1 MSNRYEK
8 MMQGQSTTVTTQP
21 TNRYQRMME
30 GSDTTISPLT
40 VDTQPSMMEI
50 GDYSSTDI
58 IENDELYNV
67 AKDYMDTRFNVDD
80 VRGYSR
86 EELVNK
92 ALNNMRGFSGGN
104 TVRAINELSFLNSL
118 NPEDEDDLEKL
129 NKVGKFYTMFEGMET
144 LFGDTTA
151 SEKLEILGDYTR
163 EAILDPANIIGL
175 GVGKFLAS
183 GGTKVAT
190 RLAQKKAMQIYK
202 KNLLKGKGKETAK
215 KQADKMWARVMRG
228 AAKDEKNAAIQS
240 RLKKD
245 SAKGMKALATRQGLK
260 EVAGVTLV
268 DTVAGVGSA
277 LAYEDGLVRTTGK
290 EGNYI
295 VAGGLGA
302 LGSIAVGGGL
312 GSASV
317 LLSRPKTGDVMER
330 VLDPFQVTKRTDDL
344 ALPAADVAPVKK
356 ITNVSEVANSYLDHI
371 NKMGGKDSW
380 RNKVNAG
387 RNLAIGDYG
396 DTFFEEML
404 LGNTDTGL
412 KGLAQIMDE
421 QGFTYTPRYTGDKVS
436 NFVADV
442 IREADPQDIKKFFT
456 DFEDLSGVTVY
467 LSREAQDNTTGIN
480 KKLSEFTPEDF
491 SNAFA
496 YWASKRGEGLGFIS
510 RLHRVIKADKD
521 IGDTTFGEFT
531 QAMFDTGL
539 AQRKSKEKSSL
550 LGGKLEGV
558 NLAMGAE
565 GVKAGQNRIVRML
578 VSAPSTS
585 YLNLVGWGAATA
597 INSATDVGMGLLFA
611 GKAGFQKLIG
621 NHDAKESLRI
631 AGAYYRANKQKVRNL
646 LDPNMTYDSFKSIS
660 LKNPEAMREL
670 VRVLPG
676 GIEDIDK
683 VVKQSGFNPDET
695 ILGATSEKIVD
706 FAQFISFVKMQ
717 DVFTKSQEFIYQ
729 LDKNLD
735 ISYGKTFS
743 EFFKDPDAA
752 RLMNEKKYKQA
763 VARATYETQKAI
775 FSLSYKDKTTIGEL
789 AGFLENFRNTP
800 GVGLLAPFGR
810 FFNNT
815 LAFSMDMTS
824 ISAWQKFLSPTSQ
837 ERSLKELSMR
847 GAMGLGFIYT
857 MAEDEQIYREQG
869 LGPFQRI
876 DPETGGIADEK
887 FNFPT
892 SHFKAGARILSYGL
906 EGKRPPEGEVA
917 QINDIIGINQLTRQ
931 LNQTVDG
938 FGNSVKKLVS
948 GDVGIFEAIEK
959 TFGGIGSQVVSGT
972 TRFLDPYNALVGL
985 GIRRDKY
992 KHIDRK
998 QGSKT
1003 INNALRYMDQFIAA
1017 TVGDLQQEKF
1027 TASIGDIQSD
1037 ASKQL
1042 AYREVELTDTAKI
1055 LNRIGRPNYLAD
1067 RKTKIAVA
1075 GNRYNQIFHDQVEI
1089 LAGDLLRREAF
1100 ITGKI
1105 EGSRSTEL
1113 EVRTKLVNNIFEEAR
1128 EITKS
1133 LMEFGAESLNDMQLG
1148 KLLEL
1153 ENKFTI
1159 PKIDRALK
1167 NLEEEFGEGLEFK
1180 DLSNSQLQVLEDYL
1194 ENNKMLDEY
1203 GMSF

>member
-1 MSNRYEK
+1 MSNRYEQ
-8 MMQGQSTTVTTQP
+8 MMQGQSPTVTTQP
-21 TNRYQRMME
+21 TNRYQRMMQD
-30 GSDTTISPLT
+30 SDTTISPPT

-50 GDYSSTDI
+50 GDYSSNDI
-58 IENDELYNV
+58 IENDELFNV

-104 TVRAINELSFLNSL
+104 TVRAVNELAFLNSL
-118 NPEDEDDLEKL
+118 DPDDEDDLEKL

-163 EAILDPANIIGL
+163 EAILDPANLIGL

-183 GGTKVAT
+183 GGTKVAS

-202 KNLLKGKGKETAK
+202 KNLLKGKSKETAK
-215 KQADKMWARVMRG
+215 KQADKMWAKTMRG
-228 AAKDEKNAAIQS
+228 AARDEKNIAVQNK
-240 RLKKD
+240 LKKE
-245 SAKGMKALATRQGLK
+245 SARGMKALATKQGLK

-277 LAYEDGLVRTTGK
+277 LAYEDGLVRTTGR
-290 EGNYI
+290 EGNYL

-302 LGSIAVGGGL
+302 IGSLAVGGGL
-312 GSASV
+312 GATSV
-317 LLSRPKTGDVMER
+317 LLSRKSG
-330 VLDPFQVTKRTDDL
+330 DL
-344 ALPAADVAPVKK
+344 ALPATDVAPVEKVRN
-356 ITNVSEVANSYLDHI
+356 INRVTDSLLQHI

-380 RNKVNAG
+380 REKVNAG
-387 RNLAIGDYG
+387 KNLAVGDYG

-404 LGNTDTGL
+404 LGNED
-412 KGLAQIMDE
+412 KGLIGLAEVMYE
-421 QGFTYTPRYTGDKVS
+421 QGFTYTPRYSGDKVS

-442 IREADPQDIKKFFT
+442 IKEADPQDIKNFLT
-456 DFEDLSGVTVY
+456 DFE
-467 LSREAQDNTTGIN
+467 EMTGITMYTSKEAGID
-480 KKLSEFTPEDF
+480 KKLRDFTPADF
-491 SNAFA
+491 SKAFA
-496 YWASKRGEGLGFIS
+496 YWASKRGEGLGAIS
-510 RLHRVIKADKD
+510 RLNRIITGERDVRN
-521 IGDTTFGEFT
+521 TTFSDFT
-531 QAMFDTGL
+531 QSMFDTGL
-539 AQRKSKEKSSL
+539 AQKKSAEGSSL
-550 LGGKLEGV
+550 FRGKLKDID
-558 NLAMGAE
+558 LAFGAE
-565 GVKAGQNRIVRML
+565 GIKAGQNRIVRML

-611 GKAGFQKLIG
+611 GKGLGQKLLQNENAG
-621 NHDAKESLRI
+621 ESLRI
-631 AGAYYRANKQKVRNL
+631 AGAYLRANKQKIRNM
-646 LDPNMTYDSFKSIS
+646 LDPNMTYDAFKSIS
-660 LKNPEAMREL
+660 IKNPDAMREL

-683 VVKQSGFNPDET
+683 VLKQSGFNPDET
-695 ILGATSEKIVD
+695 IGGAVSEKVVD

-735 ISYGKTFS
+735 ITYGKSFS
-743 EFFKDPDAA
+743 EFFKDPNAA

-775 FSLSYKDKTTIGEL
+775 FSLSYKDDTTIGEL
-789 AGFLENFRNTP
+789 AGFVENFRNTP

-815 LAFSMDMTS
+815 VAFSMDMTG
-824 ISAWQKFLSPTSQ
+824 ISFIQKLASPASQ
-837 ERSLKELSMR
+837 TRSAKELGLR
-847 GAMGLGFIYT
+847 GAIGLGFIGT
-857 MAEDEQIYREQG
+857 MIQDEQIYREQG

-892 SHFKAGARILSYGL
+892 SHFKAGARILSYAA
-906 EGKRPPEGEVA
+906 EGKKPPEGEVK
-917 QINDIIGINQLTRQ
+917 QISDIIGINQLTRQ

-938 FGNSVKKLVS
+938 FGNSVNKVIS
-948 GDVGIFEAIEK
+948 GDISIIEGVAN
-959 TFGGIGSQVVSGT
+959 TFGGIASQVVSGT
-972 TRFLDPYNALVGL
+972 TRFIDPYNALVGL

-992 KHIDRK
+992 KHVDRK

-1027 TASIGDIQSD
+1027 SASIGDIRSD

-1055 LNRIGRPNYLAD
+1055 LNIIGRPNYLAD
-1067 RKTKIAVA
+1067 KRTKIAVA
-1075 GNRYNQIFHDQVEI
+1075 GNRYNEIFHDTVEV

-1100 ITGKI
+1100 KKGKI
-1105 EGSRSTEL
+1105 EGSGSTQL
-1113 EVRTKLVNNIFEEAR
+1113 EVRTKLVNNIFTEAR
-1128 EITKS
+1128 EITKY
-1133 LMEFGAESLNDMQLG
+1133 LMETGAESLSDMQLQ
-1148 KLLEL
+1148 KLLDL
-1153 ENKFTI
+1153 EGKFTI
-1159 PKIDRALK
+1159 PKIDRALE
-1167 NLEEEFGEGLEFK
+1167 NLKMEFGEDLEFQ

>member
-1 MSNRYEK
+1 MSNRYEQ
-8 MMQGQSTTVTTQP
+8 MMQGQSPTVTTQP
-21 TNRYQRMME
+21 TNRYQRMMQD
-30 GSDTTISPLT
+30 SDTTISPPT

-50 GDYSSTDI
+50 GDYSSNDI
-58 IENDELYNV
+58 IENDELFNI

-104 TVRAINELSFLNSL
+104 TVRAVNELAFLNSL
-118 NPEDEDDLEKL
+118 NPDDEDDLEKL

-163 EAILDPANIIGL
+163 EAILDPANLIGL

-183 GGTKVAT
+183 GGTKVAS

-202 KNLLKGKGKETAK
+202 KNLLKGKSKETAK
-215 KQADKMWARVMRG
+215 KQADKMWAKVMRG
-228 AAKDEKNAAIQS
+228 AAKDEKNVAVQNK
-240 RLKKD
+240 LKKE
-245 SAKGMKALATRQGLK
+245 SAKGMKALATKQGLK

-277 LAYEDGLVRTTGK
+277 LAYEDGLVRTTGR
-290 EGNYI
+290 EGNYL

-302 LGSIAVGGGL
+302 IGSLAVGGGL
-312 GSASV
+312 GATSV
-317 LLSRPKTGDVMER
+317 LLSRKSG
-330 VLDPFQVTKRTDDL
+330 DL
-344 ALPAADVAPVKK
+344 ALPATDVAPVEKVRN
-356 ITNVSEVANSYLDHI
+356 INRVTDSLLQHI

-380 RNKVNAG
+380 REKVNAG
-387 RNLAIGDYG
+387 KNLAVGDYG

-404 LGNTDTGL
+404 LGNED
-412 KGLAQIMDE
+412 KGLIGLAEVMYE
-421 QGFTYTPRYTGDKVS
+421 QGFTYTPRYSGDKVS

-442 IREADPQDIKKFFT
+442 IKEADPQDIKNFLT
-456 DFEDLSGVTVY
+456 DFE
-467 LSREAQDNTTGIN
+467 EMTGITMYTSKEAGID
-480 KKLSEFTPEDF
+480 KKLRDFTPADF
-491 SNAFA
+491 SKAFA
-496 YWASKRGEGLGFIS
+496 YWASKRGEGLGAIS
-510 RLHRVIKADKD
+510 RLNRIITGERDVRN
-521 IGDTTFGEFT
+521 TTFSDFT
-531 QAMFDTGL
+531 QSMFDTGL
-539 AQRKSKEKSSL
+539 AQKKSAEGSSL
-550 LGGKLEGV
+550 FRGKLKDV
-558 NLAMGAE
+558 DLAFGAE
-565 GVKAGQNRIVRML
+565 GIKAGQNRIVRML

-611 GKAGFQKLIG
+611 GKGLGQKLLQNENAG
-621 NHDAKESLRI
+621 ESLRI
-631 AGAYYRANKQKVRNL
+631 AGAYLRANKQKIRNM
-646 LDPNMTYDSFKSIS
+646 LDPNMTYDAFKSIS
-660 LKNPEAMREL
+660 IKNPDAMREL

-683 VVKQSGFNPDET
+683 VLKQSGFNPDET
-695 ILGATSEKIVD
+695 IGGAVSEKVVD

-735 ISYGKTFS
+735 ITYGKSFS
-743 EFFKDPDAA
+743 EFFKDPNAA

-775 FSLSYKDKTTIGEL
+775 FSLSYKDDTTIGEL
-789 AGFLENFRNTP
+789 AGFVENFRNTP

-815 LAFSMDMTS
+815 VAFSMDMTG
-824 ISAWQKFLSPTSQ
+824 ISFIQKLASPASQ
-837 ERSLKELSMR
+837 TRSAKELGLR
-847 GAMGLGFIYT
+847 GAIGLGFIGT
-857 MAEDEQIYREQG
+857 MIQDEQIYREQG

-892 SHFKAGARILSYGL
+892 SHFKAGARILSYAA
-906 EGKRPPEGEVA
+906 EGKKPPEGEVK
-917 QINDIIGINQLTRQ
+917 QISDIIGINQLTRQ

-938 FGNSVKKLVS
+938 FGNSVNKVIS
-948 GDVGIFEAIEK
+948 GDISIIEGVAN
-959 TFGGIGSQVVSGT
+959 TFGGIASQVVSGT
-972 TRFLDPYNALVGL
+972 TRFIDPYNALVGL

-992 KHIDRK
+992 KHVDRK

-1027 TASIGDIQSD
+1027 SASIGDIRSD

-1055 LNRIGRPNYLAD
+1055 LNIIGRPNYLAD
-1067 RKTKIAVA
+1067 KRTKIAVA
-1075 GNRYNQIFHDQVEI
+1075 GNRYNEIFHDTVEV

-1100 ITGKI
+1100 KKGKI
-1105 EGSRSTEL
+1105 EGSGSTQL
-1113 EVRTKLVNNIFEEAR
+1113 EVRTKLVNNIFTEAR
-1128 EITKS
+1128 EITKY
-1133 LMEFGAESLNDMQLG
+1133 LMETGAESLSDMQLQ
-1148 KLLEL
+1148 KLLDL
-1153 ENKFTI
+1153 EGKFTI
-1159 PKIDRALK
+1159 PKIDRALE
-1167 NLEEEFGEGLEFK
+1167 NLKMEFGEDLEFQ

>member
-1 MSNRYEK
+1 
-8 MMQGQSTTVTTQP
+8 
-21 TNRYQRMME
+21 
-30 GSDTTISPLT
+30 
-40 VDTQPSMMEI
+40 MMEI
-50 GDYSSTDI
+50 GDYSSNDI
-58 IENDELYNV
+58 IENDELFNV

-104 TVRAINELSFLNSL
+104 TVRAVNELAFLNSL
-118 NPEDEDDLEKL
+118 DPDDEDDLEKL

-163 EAILDPANIIGL
+163 EAILDPANLIGL

-183 GGTKVAT
+183 GGTKVAS

-202 KNLLKGKGKETAK
+202 KNLLKGKSKETAK
-215 KQADKMWARVMRG
+215 KQADKMWAKVMRG
-228 AAKDEKNAAIQS
+228 AARDEKNIAVQNK
-240 RLKKD
+240 LKKE
-245 SAKGMKALATRQGLK
+245 SAKGMKALATKQGLK

-290 EGNYI
+290 EGNYL

-302 LGSIAVGGGL
+302 IGSLAVGGGL
-312 GSASV
+312 GATSV
-317 LLSRPKTGDVMER
+317 LLSRKSG
-330 VLDPFQVTKRTDDL
+330 DL
-344 ALPAADVAPVKK
+344 ALPATDVAPVEKVRN
-356 ITNVSEVANSYLDHI
+356 INRVTDSLLQHI
-371 NKMGGKDSW
+371 NKMGGKESW
-380 RNKVNAG
+380 REKVNAG
-387 RNLAIGDYG
+387 KNLAVGDYG

-404 LGNTDTGL
+404 LGNED
-412 KGLAQIMDE
+412 KGLIGLAEVMYE
-421 QGFTYTPRYTGDKVS
+421 QGFTYTPRYSGDKVS

-442 IREADPQDIKKFFT
+442 IKEADPQDIKNFLT
-456 DFEDLSGVTVY
+456 DFEDM
-467 LSREAQDNTTGIN
+467 TGITMYTSKEAGID
-480 KKLSEFTPEDF
+480 KKLRDFTPADF
-491 SNAFA
+491 SKAFA
-496 YWASKRGEGLGFIS
+496 YWASKRGEGLGAIS
-510 RLHRVIKADKD
+510 RLNRIITGERDVRN
-521 IGDTTFGEFT
+521 TTFSDFT
-531 QAMFDTGL
+531 QSMFDTGL
-539 AQRKSKEKSSL
+539 AQKKSAEGSSL
-550 LGGKLEGV
+550 FRGKLKDV
-558 NLAMGAE
+558 DLAFGAE
-565 GVKAGQNRIVRML
+565 GIKAGQNRIVRML

-611 GKAGFQKLIG
+611 GKGLGQKLLQNENAG
-621 NHDAKESLRI
+621 ESLRI
-631 AGAYYRANKQKVRNL
+631 AGAYLRANKQKIRNM
-646 LDPNMTYDSFKSIS
+646 LDPNMTYDAFKSIS
-660 LKNPEAMREL
+660 IKNPDAMREL

-683 VVKQSGFNPDET
+683 VLKQSGFNPDET
-695 ILGATSEKIVD
+695 IGGAVSEKVVD

-735 ISYGKTFS
+735 ITYGKSFS
-743 EFFKDPDAA
+743 EFFKNPNAA

-775 FSLSYKDKTTIGEL
+775 FSLSYKDDTTIGEL
-789 AGFLENFRNTP
+789 AGFVENFRNTP

-815 LAFSMDMTS
+815 VAFSMDMTG
-824 ISAWQKFLSPTSQ
+824 ISFIQKLASPASQ
-837 ERSLKELSMR
+837 TRSAKELGLR
-847 GAMGLGFIYT
+847 GAIGLGFIGT
-857 MAEDEQIYREQG
+857 MIQDEQIYREQG

-892 SHFKAGARILSYGL
+892 SHFKAGARILSYAA
-906 EGKRPPEGEVA
+906 EGKKAPEGEVK
-917 QINDIIGINQLTRQ
+917 QISDIIGINQLTRQ

-938 FGNSVKKLVS
+938 FGNSVNKVIS
-948 GDVGIFEAIEK
+948 GDISVIEGVAN
-959 TFGGIGSQVVSGT
+959 TFGGIASQVVSGT
-972 TRFLDPYNALVGL
+972 TRFIDPYNALVGL

-992 KHIDRK
+992 KHVDRK

-1027 TASIGDIQSD
+1027 SASIGDIRSD

-1055 LNRIGRPNYLAD
+1055 LNIIGRPNYLAD
-1067 RKTKIAVA
+1067 KRTKIAVA
-1075 GNRYNQIFHDQVEI
+1075 GNRYNEIFHDTIEV

-1100 ITGKI
+1100 KKGKI
-1105 EGSRSTEL
+1105 EGSGSTQL
-1113 EVRTKLVNNIFEEAR
+1113 EVRTKLVNNIFTEAR
-1128 EITKS
+1128 EITKY
-1133 LMEFGAESLNDMQLG
+1133 LMETGSESLSDMQLQ
-1148 KLLEL
+1148 KLLDL
-1153 ENKFTI
+1153 EGKFTI
-1159 PKIDRALK
+1159 PKIDRALE
-1167 NLEEEFGEGLEFK
+1167 NLKMEFGEDLEFQ

>member
-1 MSNRYEK
+1 MSNRYEQ
-8 MMQGQSTTVTTQP
+8 MMQGQSPTVTTQP
-21 TNRYQRMME
+21 TNRYQRMMQ
-30 GSDTTISPLT
+30 GSDTTISPPT

-50 GDYSSTDI
+50 GDYSSNDI
-58 IENDELYNV
+58 IENDELFNI

-104 TVRAINELSFLNSL
+104 TVRAVNELAFLNSL
-118 NPEDEDDLEKL
+118 NPDDEDDLEKL

-163 EAILDPANIIGL
+163 EAILDPANLIGL

-183 GGTKVAT
+183 GGTKVAS

-202 KNLLKGKGKETAK
+202 KNLLKGKSKETAK
-215 KQADKMWARVMRG
+215 KQADKMWAKTMRG
-228 AAKDEKNAAIQS
+228 AARDEKNIAVQNK
-240 RLKKD
+240 LKKE
-245 SAKGMKALATRQGLK
+245 SARGMKALATKQGLK

-268 DTVAGVGSA
+268 DTVAGVGAA

-290 EGNYI
+290 EGNYL

-302 LGSIAVGGGL
+302 IGSLAVGGGL
-312 GSASV
+312 GATSV
-317 LLSRPKTGDVMER
+317 LLSRKSG
-330 VLDPFQVTKRTDDL
+330 DL
-344 ALPAADVAPVKK
+344 ALPATDVAPVEKVRN
-356 ITNVSEVANSYLDHI
+356 INRVTDSLLQHI

-380 RNKVNAG
+380 REKVNAG
-387 RNLAIGDYG
+387 KNLAVGDYG

-404 LGNTDTGL
+404 LGNED
-412 KGLAQIMDE
+412 KGLIGLAEVMYE
-421 QGFTYTPRYTGDKVS
+421 QGFTYTPRYSGDKVS
-436 NFVADV
+436 NFVSDV
-442 IREADPQDIKKFFT
+442 IKEADPQDIKNFLT
-456 DFEDLSGVTVY
+456 DFE
-467 LSREAQDNTTGIN
+467 EMTGITMYTSKEAGID
-480 KKLSEFTPEDF
+480 KKLRDFTPADF
-491 SNAFA
+491 SKAFA
-496 YWASKRGEGLGFIS
+496 YWASKRGEGLGAIS
-510 RLHRVIKADKD
+510 RLNRIITGERDVRN
-521 IGDTTFGEFT
+521 TTFSDFT
-531 QAMFDTGL
+531 QSMFDTGL
-539 AQRKSKEKSSL
+539 AQKKSAEGSSL
-550 LGGKLEGV
+550 FRGKLKDV
-558 NLAMGAE
+558 DLAFGAE
-565 GVKAGQNRIVRML
+565 GIKAGQNRIVRML

-611 GKAGFQKLIG
+611 GKGLGQKLLQNENAG
-621 NHDAKESLRI
+621 ESLRI
-631 AGAYYRANKQKVRNL
+631 AGAYLRANKQKIRNM
-646 LDPNMTYDSFKSIS
+646 LDPNMTYDAFKSIS
-660 LKNPEAMREL
+660 IKNPDAMREL

-683 VVKQSGFNPDET
+683 VLKQSGFNPDET
-695 ILGATSEKIVD
+695 IGGAVSEKVVD

-735 ISYGKTFS
+735 ITYGKSFS
-743 EFFKDPDAA
+743 EFFKDPNAA

-775 FSLSYKDKTTIGEL
+775 FSLSYKDDTTIGEL
-789 AGFLENFRNTP
+789 AGFVENFRNTP

-815 LAFSMDMTS
+815 VAFSMDMTG
-824 ISAWQKFLSPTSQ
+824 ISFIQKLASPASQ
-837 ERSLKELSMR
+837 TRSAKELGLR
-847 GAMGLGFIYT
+847 GAIGLGFIGT
-857 MAEDEQIYREQG
+857 MIQDEQIYREQG

-892 SHFKAGARILSYGL
+892 SHFKAGARILSYAA
-906 EGKRPPEGEVA
+906 EGKKPPEGEVK
-917 QINDIIGINQLTRQ
+917 QISDIIGINQLTRQ

-938 FGNSVKKLVS
+938 FGNSVNKVIS
-948 GDVGIFEAIEK
+948 GDISIIEGVAN
-959 TFGGIGSQVVSGT
+959 TFGGIASQVVSGT
-972 TRFLDPYNALVGL
+972 TRFIDPYNALVGL

-992 KHIDRK
+992 KHVDRK

-1027 TASIGDIQSD
+1027 SASIGDIRSD

-1055 LNRIGRPNYLAD
+1055 LNIIGRPNYLAD
-1067 RKTKIAVA
+1067 KRTKIAVA
-1075 GNRYNQIFHDQVEI
+1075 GNRYNEIFHDTIEV

-1100 ITGKI
+1100 KKGKI
-1105 EGSRSTEL
+1105 EGSGSTQL
-1113 EVRTKLVNNIFEEAR
+1113 EVRTKLVNNIFTEAR
-1128 EITKS
+1128 EITKY
-1133 LMEFGAESLNDMQLG
+1133 LMETGAESLSDMQLQ
-1148 KLLEL
+1148 KLLDL
-1153 ENKFTI
+1153 EGKFTI
-1159 PKIDRALK
+1159 PKIDRALE
-1167 NLEEEFGEGLEFK
+1167 NLKMEFGEDLEFQ

>member
-1 MSNRYEK
+1 MSNRYEQ
-8 MMQGQSTTVTTQP
+8 MMQGQSPTVTTQP
-21 TNRYQRMME
+21 TNRYQRMMQ
-30 GSDTTISPLT
+30 GSDTTISPPT

-50 GDYSSTDI
+50 GDYSSNDI
-58 IENDELYNV
+58 IENDELFNV

-104 TVRAINELSFLNSL
+104 TVRAVNELAFLNSL
-118 NPEDEDDLEKL
+118 NPDDEDDLEKL

-163 EAILDPANIIGL
+163 EAILDPANLIGL

-183 GGTKVAT
+183 GGTKVAS

-202 KNLLKGKGKETAK
+202 KNLLKGKSKETAK
-215 KQADKMWARVMRG
+215 KQADKMWAKVMRG
-228 AAKDEKNAAIQS
+228 AAKDEKNVAVQNK
-240 RLKKD
+240 LKKE
-245 SAKGMKALATRQGLK
+245 SAKGMKALATKQGLK

-277 LAYEDGLVRTTGK
+277 LAYEDGLVRTTGR
-290 EGNYI
+290 EGNYL

-302 LGSIAVGGGL
+302 IGSLAVGGGL
-312 GSASV
+312 GATSV
-317 LLSRPKTGDVMER
+317 LLSRKSG
-330 VLDPFQVTKRTDDL
+330 DL
-344 ALPAADVAPVKK
+344 ALPATDVAPVEKVRN
-356 ITNVSEVANSYLDHI
+356 INRVTDSLLQHI

-380 RNKVNAG
+380 REKVNAG
-387 RNLAIGDYG
+387 KNLAVGDYG

-404 LGNTDTGL
+404 LGNED
-412 KGLAQIMDE
+412 KGLIGLAEVMYE
-421 QGFTYTPRYTGDKVS
+421 QGFTYTPRYSGDKVS

-442 IREADPQDIKKFFT
+442 IKEADPQDIKNFLT
-456 DFEDLSGVTVY
+456 DFE
-467 LSREAQDNTTGIN
+467 EMTGITMYTSKEAGID
-480 KKLSEFTPEDF
+480 KKLRDFTPADF
-491 SNAFA
+491 SKAFA
-496 YWASKRGEGLGFIS
+496 YWASKRGEGLGAIS
-510 RLHRVIKADKD
+510 RLSRIITGERDVRN
-521 IGDTTFGEFT
+521 TTFSDFT
-531 QAMFDTGL
+531 QSMFDTGL
-539 AQRKSKEKSSL
+539 AQKKSAEGSSL
-550 LGGKLEGV
+550 FRGKLKDV
-558 NLAMGAE
+558 DLAFGAE
-565 GVKAGQNRIVRML
+565 GIKAGQNRIVRML

-611 GKAGFQKLIG
+611 GKGLGQKLLQNENAG
-621 NHDAKESLRI
+621 ESLRI
-631 AGAYYRANKQKVRNL
+631 AGAYLRANKQKIRNM
-646 LDPNMTYDSFKSIS
+646 LDPNMTYDAFKSIS
-660 LKNPEAMREL
+660 IKNPDAMREL

-683 VVKQSGFNPDET
+683 VLKQSGFNPDET
-695 ILGATSEKIVD
+695 IGGAVSEKVVD

-735 ISYGKTFS
+735 ITYGKSFS
-743 EFFKDPDAA
+743 EFFKDPNAA

-775 FSLSYKDKTTIGEL
+775 FSLSYKDDTTIGEL
-789 AGFLENFRNTP
+789 AGFVENFRNTP

-815 LAFSMDMTS
+815 VAFSMDMTG
-824 ISAWQKFLSPTSQ
+824 ISFIQKLASPASQ
-837 ERSLKELSMR
+837 TRSAKELGLR
-847 GAMGLGFIYT
+847 GAIGLGFIGT
-857 MAEDEQIYREQG
+857 MIQDEQIYREQG

-892 SHFKAGARILSYGL
+892 SHFKAGARILSYAA
-906 EGKRPPEGEVA
+906 EGKKPPEGEVK
-917 QINDIIGINQLTRQ
+917 QISDIIGINQLTRQ

-938 FGNSVKKLVS
+938 FGNSVNKVIS
-948 GDVGIFEAIEK
+948 GDISIIEGVAN
-959 TFGGIGSQVVSGT
+959 TFGGIASQVVSGT
-972 TRFLDPYNALVGL
+972 TRFIDPYNALVGL

-992 KHIDRK
+992 KHVDRK

-1027 TASIGDIQSD
+1027 SASIGDIRSD

-1055 LNRIGRPNYLAD
+1055 LNIIGRPNYLAD
-1067 RKTKIAVA
+1067 KRTKIAVA
-1075 GNRYNQIFHDQVEI
+1075 GNRYNEIFHDTIEV

-1100 ITGKI
+1100 KKGKI
-1105 EGSRSTEL
+1105 EGSGSTQL
-1113 EVRTKLVNNIFEEAR
+1113 EVRTKLVNNIFTEAR
-1128 EITKS
+1128 EITKY
-1133 LMEFGAESLNDMQLG
+1133 LMETGAESLSDMQLQ
-1148 KLLEL
+1148 KLLDL
-1153 ENKFTI
+1153 EGKFTI
-1159 PKIDRALK
+1159 PKIDRALE
-1167 NLEEEFGEGLEFK
+1167 NLKMEFGEDLEFQ

>member
-1 MSNRYEK
+1 MSNRYEQ
-8 MMQGQSTTVTTQP
+8 MMQGQSPTVTTQP

-30 GSDTTISPLT
+30 GSDTTISPPT

-50 GDYSSTDI
+50 GDYSSNDI
-58 IENDELYNV
+58 IENDELFNV

-104 TVRAINELSFLNSL
+104 TVRAVNELAFLNSL
-118 NPEDEDDLEKL
+118 NPDDEDDLEKL

-163 EAILDPANIIGL
+163 EAILDPANLIGL

-183 GGTKVAT
+183 GGTKVAS

-202 KNLLKGKGKETAK
+202 KNLLKGKSKETAK
-215 KQADKMWARVMRG
+215 KQADKMWAKVMRG
-228 AAKDEKNAAIQS
+228 AAKDEKNVAVQN
-240 RLKKD
+240 RLKKE
-245 SAKGMKALATRQGLK
+245 SAKGMKALTTKQGLK

-290 EGNYI
+290 EGNYL

-302 LGSIAVGGGL
+302 IGSLAVGGGL
-312 GSASV
+312 GATSV
-317 LLSRPKTGDVMER
+317 LLSRKSG
-330 VLDPFQVTKRTDDL
+330 DL
-344 ALPAADVAPVKK
+344 ALPATDVAPVEKVRN
-356 ITNVSEVANSYLDHI
+356 INRVTDSLLQHI

-380 RNKVNAG
+380 REKVNAG
-387 RNLAIGDYG
+387 KNLAVGDYG

-404 LGNTDTGL
+404 LGNED
-412 KGLAQIMDE
+412 KGLIGLAEVMYE
-421 QGFTYTPRYTGDKVS
+421 QGFTYTPRYSGDKVS
-436 NFVADV
+436 NFVSDV
-442 IREADPQDIKKFFT
+442 IKEADPQDIKNFLT
-456 DFEDLSGVTVY
+456 DFE
-467 LSREAQDNTTGIN
+467 EMTGITMYTSKEAGID
-480 KKLSEFTPEDF
+480 KKLRDFTPADF
-491 SNAFA
+491 SKAFA
-496 YWASKRGEGLGFIS
+496 YWASKRGEGLGAIS
-510 RLHRVIKADKD
+510 RLNRIITGERDVRN
-521 IGDTTFGEFT
+521 TTFSDFT
-531 QAMFDTGL
+531 QSMFDTGL
-539 AQRKSKEKSSL
+539 AQKKSAEGSSL
-550 LGGKLEGV
+550 FRGKLKDVDLGF
-558 NLAMGAE
+558 GAE
-565 GVKAGQNRIVRML
+565 GIKAGQNRIIRML

-611 GKAGFQKLIG
+611 GKGLGQKLLQNENAG
-621 NHDAKESLRI
+621 ESLRI
-631 AGAYYRANKQKVRNL
+631 AGAYLRANKQKIRNM
-646 LDPNMTYDSFKSIS
+646 LDPNMTYDAFKSIS
-660 LKNPEAMREL
+660 IKNPDAMREL

-683 VVKQSGFNPDET
+683 VLKQSGFNPDET
-695 ILGATSEKIVD
+695 IGGAVSEKVVD

-735 ISYGKTFS
+735 ITYGKSFS
-743 EFFKDPDAA
+743 EFFKDPNAA

-775 FSLSYKDKTTIGEL
+775 FSLSYKDDTTIGEL
-789 AGFLENFRNTP
+789 AGFVEDFRNTP

-815 LAFSMDMTS
+815 VAFSMDMTG
-824 ISAWQKFLSPTSQ
+824 ISFFQKLASPASQ
-837 ERSLKELSMR
+837 TRSAKELGLR
-847 GAMGLGFIYT
+847 GAIGLGFIGT
-857 MAEDEQIYREQG
+857 MIQDEQIYREQG

-892 SHFKAGARILSYGL
+892 SHFKAGARILSYAA
-906 EGKRPPEGEVA
+906 EGKKAPEGEVK
-917 QINDIIGINQLTRQ
+917 QISDIIGINQLTRQ

-938 FGNSVKKLVS
+938 FGNSVNKVIS
-948 GDVGIFEAIEK
+948 GDISVIEGVAN
-959 TFGGIGSQVVSGT
+959 TFGGIVSQVVSGT
-972 TRFLDPYNALVGL
+972 TRFIDPYNALVGL

-992 KHIDRK
+992 KHVDRK

-1027 TASIGDIQSD
+1027 SASIGDIRSD

-1042 AYREVELTDTAKI
+1042 AYREVELTDTSKI
-1055 LNRIGRPNYLAD
+1055 LNMIGRPNYLAD
-1067 RKTKIAVA
+1067 KRTKIAVA
-1075 GNRYNQIFHDQVEI
+1075 GNRYNEIFHDTVEV

-1100 ITGKI
+1100 KKGKI
-1105 EGSRSTEL
+1105 EGSGSTQL
-1113 EVRTKLVNNIFEEAR
+1113 EVRTNLVNNIFTEAR
-1128 EITKS
+1128 EITKY
-1133 LMEFGAESLNDMQLG
+1133 LMETGAESLSDMQLQ
-1148 KLLEL
+1148 KLLDL
-1153 ENKFTI
+1153 EGKFTI
-1159 PKIDRALK
+1159 PKIDRALE
-1167 NLEEEFGEGLEFK
+1167 NLKMEFGEDLEFQ

>member
-1 MSNRYEK
+1 MSNRYEQ
-8 MMQGQSTTVTTQP
+8 MMQGQSPTVTTQP
-21 TNRYQRMME
+21 TNRYQRMMQD
-30 GSDTTISPLT
+30 SDTTISPPT

-50 GDYSSTDI
+50 GDYSSNDI
-58 IENDELYNV
+58 IENDELFNI

-104 TVRAINELSFLNSL
+104 TVRAVNELAFLNSL
-118 NPEDEDDLEKL
+118 NPDDEDDLEKL

-163 EAILDPANIIGL
+163 EAILDPANLIGL

-183 GGTKVAT
+183 GGTKVAS

-202 KNLLKGKGKETAK
+202 KNLLKGKSKETAK
-215 KQADKMWARVMRG
+215 KQADKMWAKVMRG
-228 AAKDEKNAAIQS
+228 AAKDEKNLAVQNK
-240 RLKKD
+240 LKKE
-245 SAKGMKALATRQGLK
+245 SAKGMKALATKQGLK

-277 LAYEDGLVRTTGK
+277 LAYEDGLVRTTGR
-290 EGNYI
+290 EGNYL

-302 LGSIAVGGGL
+302 IGSLAVGGGL
-312 GSASV
+312 GATSV
-317 LLSRPKTGDVMER
+317 LLSRKSG
-330 VLDPFQVTKRTDDL
+330 DL
-344 ALPAADVAPVKK
+344 ALPATDVAPVEKVRN
-356 ITNVSEVANSYLDHI
+356 INRVTDSLLQHI

-380 RNKVNAG
+380 REKVNAG
-387 RNLAIGDYG
+387 KNLAVGDYG

-404 LGNTDTGL
+404 LGNED
-412 KGLAQIMDE
+412 KGLIGLAEVMYE
-421 QGFTYTPRYTGDKVS
+421 QGFTYTPRYSGDKVS

-442 IREADPQDIKKFFT
+442 IKEADPQDIKNFLT
-456 DFEDLSGVTVY
+456 DFE
-467 LSREAQDNTTGIN
+467 EMTGITMYTSKEAGID
-480 KKLSEFTPEDF
+480 KKLRDFTPADF
-491 SNAFA
+491 SKAFA
-496 YWASKRGEGLGFIS
+496 YWASKRGEGLGAIS
-510 RLHRVIKADKD
+510 RLNRIITGERDVRN
-521 IGDTTFGEFT
+521 TTFSDFT
-531 QAMFDTGL
+531 QSMFDTGL
-539 AQRKSKEKSSL
+539 AQKKSAEGSSL
-550 LGGKLEGV
+550 FRGKLKDV
-558 NLAMGAE
+558 DLAFGAE
-565 GVKAGQNRIVRML
+565 GIKAGQNRIVRML

-611 GKAGFQKLIG
+611 GKGLGQKLLQNENAG
-621 NHDAKESLRI
+621 ESLRI
-631 AGAYYRANKQKVRNL
+631 AGAYLRANKQKIRNM
-646 LDPNMTYDSFKSIS
+646 LDPNMTYDAFKSIS
-660 LKNPEAMREL
+660 IKNPDAMREL

-683 VVKQSGFNPDET
+683 VLKQSGFNPDET
-695 ILGATSEKIVD
+695 IGGAVSEKVVD

-735 ISYGKTFS
+735 ITYGKSFS
-743 EFFKDPDAA
+743 EFFKDPNAA

-775 FSLSYKDKTTIGEL
+775 FSLSYKDDTTIGEL
-789 AGFLENFRNTP
+789 AGFVENFRNTP

-815 LAFSMDMTS
+815 VAFSMDMTG
-824 ISAWQKFLSPTSQ
+824 ISFIQKLASPASQ
-837 ERSLKELSMR
+837 TRSAKELGLR
-847 GAMGLGFIYT
+847 GAIGLGFIGT
-857 MAEDEQIYREQG
+857 MIQDEQIYREQG

-892 SHFKAGARILSYGL
+892 SHFKAGARILSYAA
-906 EGKRPPEGEVA
+906 EGKKPPEGEVK
-917 QINDIIGINQLTRQ
+917 QISDIIGINQLTRQ

-938 FGNSVKKLVS
+938 FGNSVNKVIS
-948 GDVGIFEAIEK
+948 GDISIIEGVAN
-959 TFGGIGSQVVSGT
+959 TFGGIASQVVSGT
-972 TRFLDPYNALVGL
+972 TRFIDPYNALVGL

-992 KHIDRK
+992 KHVDRK

-1027 TASIGDIQSD
+1027 SASIGDIRSD

-1055 LNRIGRPNYLAD
+1055 LNIIGRPNYLAD
-1067 RKTKIAVA
+1067 KRTKIAVA
-1075 GNRYNQIFHDQVEI
+1075 GNRYNEIFHDTVEV

-1100 ITGKI
+1100 KKGKI
-1105 EGSRSTEL
+1105 EGSGSTQL
-1113 EVRTKLVNNIFEEAR
+1113 EVRTKLVNNIFTEAR
-1128 EITKS
+1128 EITKY
-1133 LMEFGAESLNDMQLG
+1133 LMETGAESLSDMQLQ
-1148 KLLEL
+1148 KLLDL
-1153 ENKFTI
+1153 EGKFTI
-1159 PKIDRALK
+1159 PKIDRALE
-1167 NLEEEFGEGLEFK
+1167 NLKTEFGEDLEFQ

-1194 ENNKMLDEY
+1194 ENNKMIDEY

>member
-1 MSNRYEK
+1 
-8 MMQGQSTTVTTQP
+8 MMQ
-21 TNRYQRMME
+21 
-30 GSDTTISPLT
+30 GSDTTISPPT

-50 GDYSSTDI
+50 GDYSSNDI
-58 IENDELYNV
+58 IENDELFNV

-104 TVRAINELSFLNSL
+104 TVRAVNELAFLNSL
-118 NPEDEDDLEKL
+118 NPDDEDDLEKL

-163 EAILDPANIIGL
+163 EAILDPANLIGL

-183 GGTKVAT
+183 GGTKVAS

-202 KNLLKGKGKETAK
+202 KNLLKGKSKETAK
-215 KQADKMWARVMRG
+215 KQADKMWAKVMRG
-228 AAKDEKNAAIQS
+228 AARDEKNIAVQNK
-240 RLKKD
+240 LKKE
-245 SAKGMKALATRQGLK
+245 SAKGMKALATKQGLK

-290 EGNYI
+290 EGNYL

-302 LGSIAVGGGL
+302 IGSLAVGGGL
-312 GSASV
+312 GATSV
-317 LLSRPKTGDVMER
+317 LLSRKSG
-330 VLDPFQVTKRTDDL
+330 DL
-344 ALPAADVAPVKK
+344 ALPATDVAPVEKVRN
-356 ITNVSEVANSYLDHI
+356 INRVTDSLLQHI
-371 NKMGGKDSW
+371 NKMGGKESW
-380 RNKVNAG
+380 REKVNAG
-387 RNLAIGDYG
+387 KNLAVGDYG

-404 LGNTDTGL
+404 LGNED
-412 KGLAQIMDE
+412 KGLIGLAEVMYE
-421 QGFTYTPRYTGDKVS
+421 QGFTYTPRYSGDKVS

-442 IREADPQDIKKFFT
+442 IKEADPQDIKNFLT
-456 DFEDLSGVTVY
+456 DFEDM
-467 LSREAQDNTTGIN
+467 TGITMYTSKEAGID
-480 KKLSEFTPEDF
+480 KKLRDFTPADF
-491 SNAFA
+491 SKAFA
-496 YWASKRGEGLGFIS
+496 YWASKRGEGLGAIS
-510 RLHRVIKADKD
+510 RLNRIITGERDVRN
-521 IGDTTFGEFT
+521 TTFSDFT
-531 QAMFDTGL
+531 QSMFDTGL
-539 AQRKSKEKSSL
+539 AQKKSAEGSSL
-550 LGGKLEGV
+550 FRGKLKDV
-558 NLAMGAE
+558 DLAFGAE
-565 GVKAGQNRIVRML
+565 GIKAGQNRIVRML

-611 GKAGFQKLIG
+611 GKGLGQKLLQNENAG
-621 NHDAKESLRI
+621 ESLRI
-631 AGAYYRANKQKVRNL
+631 AGAYLRANKQKIRNM
-646 LDPNMTYDSFKSIS
+646 LDPNMTYDAFKSIS
-660 LKNPEAMREL
+660 IKNPDAMREL

-683 VVKQSGFNPDET
+683 VLKQSGFNPDET
-695 ILGATSEKIVD
+695 IGGAVSEKVVD

-735 ISYGKTFS
+735 ITYGKSFS
-743 EFFKDPDAA
+743 EFFKNPNAA

-775 FSLSYKDKTTIGEL
+775 FSLSYKDDTTIGEL
-789 AGFLENFRNTP
+789 AGFVENFRNTP

-815 LAFSMDMTS
+815 VAFSMDMTG
-824 ISAWQKFLSPTSQ
+824 ISFIQKLASPASQ
-837 ERSLKELSMR
+837 TRSAKELGLR
-847 GAMGLGFIYT
+847 GAIGLGFIGT
-857 MAEDEQIYREQG
+857 MIQDEQIYREQG

-892 SHFKAGARILSYGL
+892 SHFKAGARILSYAA
-906 EGKRPPEGEVA
+906 EGKKAPEGEVK
-917 QINDIIGINQLTRQ
+917 QISDIIGINQLTRQ

-938 FGNSVKKLVS
+938 FGNSVNKVIS
-948 GDVGIFEAIEK
+948 GDISVIEGVAN
-959 TFGGIGSQVVSGT
+959 TFGGIASQVVSGT
-972 TRFLDPYNALVGL
+972 TRFIDPYNALVGL

-992 KHIDRK
+992 KHVDRK

-1027 TASIGDIQSD
+1027 SASIGDIRSD

-1055 LNRIGRPNYLAD
+1055 LNIIGRPNYLAD
-1067 RKTKIAVA
+1067 KRTKIAVA
-1075 GNRYNQIFHDQVEI
+1075 GNRYNEIFHDTIEV

-1100 ITGKI
+1100 KKGKI
-1105 EGSRSTEL
+1105 EGSGSTQL
-1113 EVRTKLVNNIFEEAR
+1113 EVRTKLVNNIFTEAR
-1128 EITKS
+1128 EITKY
-1133 LMEFGAESLNDMQLG
+1133 LMETGSESLSDMQLQ
-1148 KLLEL
+1148 KLLDL
-1153 ENKFTI
+1153 EGKFTI
-1159 PKIDRALK
+1159 PKIDRALE
-1167 NLEEEFGEGLEFK
+1167 NLKMEFGEDLEFQ

>member
-1 MSNRYEK
+1 MSNRYEQ
-8 MMQGQSTTVTTQP
+8 MMQGQSPTVTTQP
-21 TNRYQRMME
+21 TNRYQRMMQ
-30 GSDTTISPLT
+30 GSDTTISPPT

-50 GDYSSTDI
+50 GDYSSNDI
-58 IENDELYNV
+58 IENDELFNI

-104 TVRAINELSFLNSL
+104 TVRAVNELAFLNSL
-118 NPEDEDDLEKL
+118 NPDDEDDLEKL

-163 EAILDPANIIGL
+163 EAILDPANLIGL

-183 GGTKVAT
+183 GGTKVAS

-202 KNLLKGKGKETAK
+202 KNLLKGKSKETAK
-215 KQADKMWARVMRG
+215 KQADKMWAKTMRG
-228 AAKDEKNAAIQS
+228 AARDEKNIAVQNK
-240 RLKKD
+240 LKKE
-245 SAKGMKALATRQGLK
+245 SAKGMKALATKQGLK

-277 LAYEDGLVRTTGK
+277 LAYEDGLVRTTGR
-290 EGNYI
+290 EGNYL

-302 LGSIAVGGGL
+302 IGSLAVGGGL
-312 GSASV
+312 GATSV
-317 LLSRPKTGDVMER
+317 LLSRKSG
-330 VLDPFQVTKRTDDL
+330 DL
-344 ALPAADVAPVKK
+344 ALPATDVAPVEKVRN
-356 ITNVSEVANSYLDHI
+356 INRVTDSLLQHI

-380 RNKVNAG
+380 REKVNAG
-387 RNLAIGDYG
+387 KNLAVGDYG

-404 LGNTDTGL
+404 LGNED
-412 KGLAQIMDE
+412 KGLIGLAEVMYE
-421 QGFTYTPRYTGDKVS
+421 QGFTYTPRYSGDKVS
-436 NFVADV
+436 NFVSDV
-442 IREADPQDIKKFFT
+442 IKEADPQDIKNFLT
-456 DFEDLSGVTVY
+456 DFE
-467 LSREAQDNTTGIN
+467 EMTGITMYTSKEAGID
-480 KKLSEFTPEDF
+480 KKLRDFTPADF
-491 SNAFA
+491 SKAFA
-496 YWASKRGEGLGFIS
+496 YWASKRGEGLGAIS
-510 RLHRVIKADKD
+510 RLNRIITGERDVRN
-521 IGDTTFGEFT
+521 TTFSDFT
-531 QAMFDTGL
+531 QSMFDTGL
-539 AQRKSKEKSSL
+539 AQKKSAEGSSL
-550 LGGKLEGV
+550 FRGKLKDV
-558 NLAMGAE
+558 DLAFGAE
-565 GVKAGQNRIVRML
+565 GIKAGQNRIVRML

-611 GKAGFQKLIG
+611 GKGLGQKLLQNENAG
-621 NHDAKESLRI
+621 ESLRI
-631 AGAYYRANKQKVRNL
+631 AGAYLRANKQKIRNM
-646 LDPNMTYDSFKSIS
+646 LDPNMTYDAFKSIS
-660 LKNPEAMREL
+660 IKNPDAMREL

-683 VVKQSGFNPDET
+683 VLKQSGFNPDET
-695 ILGATSEKIVD
+695 IGGAVSEKVVD

-735 ISYGKTFS
+735 ITYGKSFS
-743 EFFKDPDAA
+743 EFFKDPNAA

-775 FSLSYKDKTTIGEL
+775 FSLSYKDDTTIGEL
-789 AGFLENFRNTP
+789 AGFVENFRNTP

-815 LAFSMDMTS
+815 VAFSMDMTG
-824 ISAWQKFLSPTSQ
+824 ISFIQKLASPASQ
-837 ERSLKELSMR
+837 TRSAKELGLR
-847 GAMGLGFIYT
+847 GAIGLGFIGT
-857 MAEDEQIYREQG
+857 MIQDEQIYREQG

-892 SHFKAGARILSYGL
+892 SHFKAGARILSYAA
-906 EGKRPPEGEVA
+906 EGKKAPEGEVK
-917 QINDIIGINQLTRQ
+917 QISDIIGINQLTRQ

-938 FGNSVKKLVS
+938 FGNSVNKVIS
-948 GDVGIFEAIEK
+948 GDISVIEGVAN
-959 TFGGIGSQVVSGT
+959 TFGGIASQVVSGT
-972 TRFLDPYNALVGL
+972 TRFIDPYNALVGL

-992 KHIDRK
+992 KHVDRK

-1027 TASIGDIQSD
+1027 SASIGDIRSD

-1055 LNRIGRPNYLAD
+1055 LNIIGRPNYLAD
-1067 RKTKIAVA
+1067 KRTKIAVA
-1075 GNRYNQIFHDQVEI
+1075 GNRYNEIFHDTVEV

-1100 ITGKI
+1100 KKGKI
-1105 EGSRSTEL
+1105 EGSGSTQL
-1113 EVRTKLVNNIFEEAR
+1113 EVRTKLVNNIFTEAR
-1128 EITKS
+1128 EITKY
-1133 LMEFGAESLNDMQLG
+1133 LMETGAESLSDMQLQ
-1148 KLLEL
+1148 KLLDL
-1153 ENKFTI
+1153 EGKFTI
-1159 PKIDRALK
+1159 PKIDRALE
-1167 NLEEEFGEGLEFK
+1167 NLKTEFGEDLDFQ

>member
-1 MSNRYEK
+1 MSNRYEQ
-8 MMQGQSTTVTTQP
+8 MMQGQSPTVTTQP
-21 TNRYQRMME
+21 TNRYQRMMQ
-30 GSDTTISPLT
+30 GSDTTISPPT
-40 VDTQPSMMEI
+40 VDTQPLMMEI
-50 GDYSSTDI
+50 GDYSSNDI
-58 IENDELYNV
+58 IENDELFNV

-104 TVRAINELSFLNSL
+104 TVRAVNELAFLNSL
-118 NPEDEDDLEKL
+118 NPDDEDDLEKL

-163 EAILDPANIIGL
+163 EAILDPANLIGL

-202 KNLLKGKGKETAK
+202 KNLLKGKSKETAK
-215 KQADKMWARVMRG
+215 KQADKMWAKVMRG
-228 AAKDEKNAAIQS
+228 AAKDEKNVAVQNK
-240 RLKKD
+240 LKKE
-245 SAKGMKALATRQGLK
+245 SAKGMKALATKQGLK

-290 EGNYI
+290 EGNYL

-302 LGSIAVGGGL
+302 IGSLAVGGGL
-312 GSASV
+312 GATSV
-317 LLSRPKTGDVMER
+317 LLSRKSG
-330 VLDPFQVTKRTDDL
+330 DL
-344 ALPAADVAPVKK
+344 ALPATDVAPVEKVRN
-356 ITNVSEVANSYLDHI
+356 INRVTDSLLQHI

-380 RNKVNAG
+380 REKVNAG
-387 RNLAIGDYG
+387 KNLAVGDYG

-404 LGNTDTGL
+404 LGNED
-412 KGLAQIMDE
+412 KGLIGLAEVMYE
-421 QGFTYTPRYTGDKVS
+421 QGFTYTPRYSGDKVS

-442 IREADPQDIKKFFT
+442 IKEADPQDIKNFLT
-456 DFEDLSGVTVY
+456 DFE
-467 LSREAQDNTTGIN
+467 EMTGITMYTSKEAGID
-480 KKLSEFTPEDF
+480 KKLRDFTPADF
-491 SNAFA
+491 SKAFA
-496 YWASKRGEGLGFIS
+496 YWASKRGEGLGAIS
-510 RLHRVIKADKD
+510 RLNRIITGERDVRN
-521 IGDTTFGEFT
+521 TTFSAFT
-531 QAMFDTGL
+531 QSMFDTGL
-539 AQRKSKEKSSL
+539 AQKKSAEGSSL
-550 LGGKLEGV
+550 FRGKLKDV
-558 NLAMGAE
+558 DLAFGAE
-565 GVKAGQNRIVRML
+565 GIKAGQNRIVRML

-611 GKAGFQKLIG
+611 GKGLGQKLLQNENAG
-621 NHDAKESLRI
+621 ESLRI
-631 AGAYYRANKQKVRNL
+631 AGAYLRANKQKIRNM
-646 LDPNMTYDSFKSIS
+646 LDPNMTYDAFKSIS
-660 LKNPEAMREL
+660 IKNPDAMREL

-683 VVKQSGFNPDET
+683 VLKQSGFNPDET
-695 ILGATSEKIVD
+695 IGGAVSEKVVD

-735 ISYGKTFS
+735 ITYGKSFS
-743 EFFKDPDAA
+743 EFFKDPNAA

-775 FSLSYKDKTTIGEL
+775 FSLSYKDDTTIGEL
-789 AGFLENFRNTP
+789 AGFVENFRNTP

-815 LAFSMDMTS
+815 VAFSMDMTG
-824 ISAWQKFLSPTSQ
+824 ISFIQKLASPASQ
-837 ERSLKELSMR
+837 TRSAKELGLR
-847 GAMGLGFIYT
+847 GAIGLGFIGT
-857 MAEDEQIYREQG
+857 MIQDEQIYREQG

-892 SHFKAGARILSYGL
+892 SHFKAGARILSYAA
-906 EGKRPPEGEVA
+906 EGKKPPEGEVK
-917 QINDIIGINQLTRQ
+917 QISDIIGINQLTRQ

-938 FGNSVKKLVS
+938 FGNSVNKVIS
-948 GDVGIFEAIEK
+948 GDISIIEGVAN
-959 TFGGIGSQVVSGT
+959 TFGGIASQVVSGT
-972 TRFLDPYNALVGL
+972 TRFIDPYNALVGL

-992 KHIDRK
+992 KHVDRK

-1027 TASIGDIQSD
+1027 SASIGDIRSD

-1055 LNRIGRPNYLAD
+1055 LNIIGRPNYLAD
-1067 RKTKIAVA
+1067 KRTKIAVA
-1075 GNRYNQIFHDQVEI
+1075 GNRYNEIFHDTVEV

-1100 ITGKI
+1100 KKGKI
-1105 EGSRSTEL
+1105 EGSGSTQL
-1113 EVRTKLVNNIFEEAR
+1113 EVRTKLVNNIFTEAR
-1128 EITKS
+1128 EITKY
-1133 LMEFGAESLNDMQLG
+1133 LMETGAESLSDMQLQ
-1148 KLLEL
+1148 KLLDL
-1153 ENKFTI
+1153 EGKFTI
-1159 PKIDRALK
+1159 PKIDRALE
-1167 NLEEEFGEGLEFK
+1167 NLKMEFGEDLEFQ

>member
-1 MSNRYEK
+1 
-8 MMQGQSTTVTTQP
+8 
-21 TNRYQRMME
+21 
-30 GSDTTISPLT
+30 
-40 VDTQPSMMEI
+40 
-50 GDYSSTDI
+50 
-58 IENDELYNV
+58 
-67 AKDYMDTRFNVDD
+67 
-80 VRGYSR
+80 
-86 EELVNK
+86 
-92 ALNNMRGFSGGN
+92 MRGFSGGN
-104 TVRAINELSFLNSL
+104 TVRAVNELAFLNSL
-118 NPEDEDDLEKL
+118 NPDDEDDLEKL

-163 EAILDPANIIGL
+163 EAILDPATLIGL

-183 GGTKVAT
+183 GGTKVAS

-202 KNLLKGKGKETAK
+202 KNLLKGKSKETAK
-215 KQADKMWARVMRG
+215 KQADKMWAKTMRG
-228 AAKDEKNAAIQS
+228 AARDEKNIAVQNK
-240 RLKKD
+240 LKKE
-245 SAKGMKALATRQGLK
+245 SARGMKALATKQGLK

-277 LAYEDGLVRTTGK
+277 LAYEDGLVRTTGR
-290 EGNYI
+290 EGNYL

-302 LGSIAVGGGL
+302 IGSLAVGGGL
-312 GSASV
+312 GATSV
-317 LLSRPKTGDVMER
+317 LLSRKSG
-330 VLDPFQVTKRTDDL
+330 DL
-344 ALPAADVAPVKK
+344 ALPATDVAPVEKVRN
-356 ITNVSEVANSYLDHI
+356 INRVTDSLLQHI

-380 RNKVNAG
+380 REKVNAG
-387 RNLAIGDYG
+387 KNLAVGDYG

-404 LGNTDTGL
+404 LGNED
-412 KGLAQIMDE
+412 KGLIGLAEVMYE
-421 QGFTYTPRYTGDKVS
+421 QGFTYTPRYSGDKVS
-436 NFVADV
+436 NFVSDV
-442 IREADPQDIKKFFT
+442 IKEADPQDIKNFLT
-456 DFEDLSGVTVY
+456 DFE
-467 LSREAQDNTTGIN
+467 EMTGITMYTSKEAGID
-480 KKLSEFTPEDF
+480 KKLRDFTPADF
-491 SNAFA
+491 SKAFA
-496 YWASKRGEGLGFIS
+496 YWASKRGEGLGAIS
-510 RLHRVIKADKD
+510 RLNRIITGERDVRN
-521 IGDTTFGEFT
+521 TTFSDFT
-531 QAMFDTGL
+531 QSMFDTGL
-539 AQRKSKEKSSL
+539 AQKKSAEGSSL
-550 LGGKLEGV
+550 FRGKLKDV
-558 NLAMGAE
+558 DLAFGAE
-565 GVKAGQNRIVRML
+565 GIKAGQNRIVRML

-611 GKAGFQKLIG
+611 GKGLGQKLLQNENAG
-621 NHDAKESLRI
+621 ESLRI
-631 AGAYYRANKQKVRNL
+631 AGAYLRANKQKIRNM
-646 LDPNMTYDSFKSIS
+646 LDPNMTYDAFKSIS
-660 LKNPEAMREL
+660 IKNPDAMREL

-683 VVKQSGFNPDET
+683 VLKQSGFNPDET
-695 ILGATSEKIVD
+695 IGGAVSEKVVD

-735 ISYGKTFS
+735 ITYGKSFS
-743 EFFKDPDAA
+743 EFFKDPNAA

-775 FSLSYKDKTTIGEL
+775 FSLSYKDDTTIGEL
-789 AGFLENFRNTP
+789 AGFVENFRNTP

-815 LAFSMDMTS
+815 VAFSMDMTG
-824 ISAWQKFLSPTSQ
+824 ISFIQKLASPASQ
-837 ERSLKELSMR
+837 TRSAKELGLR
-847 GAMGLGFIYT
+847 GAIGLGFIGT
-857 MAEDEQIYREQG
+857 MIQDEQIYREQG

-892 SHFKAGARILSYGL
+892 SHFKAGARILSYAA
-906 EGKRPPEGEVA
+906 EGKKPPEGEVK
-917 QINDIIGINQLTRQ
+917 QISDIIGINQLTRQ

-938 FGNSVKKLVS
+938 FGNSVNKVIS
-948 GDVGIFEAIEK
+948 GDISIIEGVAN
-959 TFGGIGSQVVSGT
+959 TFGGIASQVVSGT
-972 TRFLDPYNALVGL
+972 TRFIDPYNALVGL

-992 KHIDRK
+992 KHVDRK

-1027 TASIGDIQSD
+1027 SASIGDIRSD

-1055 LNRIGRPNYLAD
+1055 LNIIGRPNYLAD
-1067 RKTKIAVA
+1067 KRTKIAVA
-1075 GNRYNQIFHDQVEI
+1075 GNRYNEIFHDTVEV

-1100 ITGKI
+1100 KKGKI
-1105 EGSRSTEL
+1105 EGSGSTQL
-1113 EVRTKLVNNIFEEAR
+1113 EVRTKLVNNIFTEAR
-1128 EITKS
+1128 EITKY
-1133 LMEFGAESLNDMQLG
+1133 LMETGAESLSDMQLQ
-1148 KLLEL
+1148 KLLDL
-1153 ENKFTI
+1153 EGKFTI
-1159 PKIDRALK
+1159 PKIDRALE
-1167 NLEEEFGEGLEFK
+1167 NLKMEFGEDLEFQ

>member
-1 MSNRYEK
+1 MSNRYEQ
-8 MMQGQSTTVTTQP
+8 MMQGQSPTVTTQP
-21 TNRYQRMME
+21 TNRYQRMMQ
-30 GSDTTISPLT
+30 GSDTTISPPT

-50 GDYSSTDI
+50 GDYSSNDI
-58 IENDELYNV
+58 IENDELFNV

-104 TVRAINELSFLNSL
+104 TVRAVNELAFLNSL
-118 NPEDEDDLEKL
+118 NPDDEDDLEKL

-163 EAILDPANIIGL
+163 EAILDPANLIGL

-183 GGTKVAT
+183 GGTKVAS

-202 KNLLKGKGKETAK
+202 KNLLKGKSKETAK
-215 KQADKMWARVMRG
+215 KQADKMWAKTMRG
-228 AAKDEKNAAIQS
+228 AARDEKNIAVQNK
-240 RLKKD
+240 LKKE
-245 SAKGMKALATRQGLK
+245 SAKGMKALATKQGLK

-277 LAYEDGLVRTTGK
+277 LAYEDGLVRTTGR
-290 EGNYI
+290 EGNYL

-302 LGSIAVGGGL
+302 IGSLAVGGGL
-312 GSASV
+312 GATSV
-317 LLSRPKTGDVMER
+317 LLSRKSG
-330 VLDPFQVTKRTDDL
+330 DL
-344 ALPAADVAPVKK
+344 ALPATDVAPVEKVRN
-356 ITNVSEVANSYLDHI
+356 INRVTDSLLQHI

-380 RNKVNAG
+380 REKVNAG
-387 RNLAIGDYG
+387 KNLAVGDYG

-404 LGNTDTGL
+404 LGNED
-412 KGLAQIMDE
+412 KGLIGLAEVMYE
-421 QGFTYTPRYTGDKVS
+421 QGFTYTPRYSGDKVS
-436 NFVADV
+436 NFVSDV
-442 IREADPQDIKKFFT
+442 IKEADPQDIKNFLT
-456 DFEDLSGVTVY
+456 DFE
-467 LSREAQDNTTGIN
+467 EMTGITMYTSKEAGID
-480 KKLSEFTPEDF
+480 KKLRDFTPADF
-491 SNAFA
+491 SKAFA
-496 YWASKRGEGLGFIS
+496 YWASKRGEGLGAIS
-510 RLHRVIKADKD
+510 RLSRIITGERDVRN
-521 IGDTTFGEFT
+521 TTFSDFT
-531 QAMFDTGL
+531 QSMFDTGL
-539 AQRKSKEKSSL
+539 AQKKSAEGSSL
-550 LGGKLEGV
+550 FRGKLKDV
-558 NLAMGAE
+558 DLAFGAE
-565 GVKAGQNRIVRML
+565 GIKAGQNRIVRML

-611 GKAGFQKLIG
+611 GKGLGQKLLQNENAG
-621 NHDAKESLRI
+621 ESLRI
-631 AGAYYRANKQKVRNL
+631 AGAYLRANKQKIRNM
-646 LDPNMTYDSFKSIS
+646 LDPNMTYDAFKSIS
-660 LKNPEAMREL
+660 IKNPDAMREL

-683 VVKQSGFNPDET
+683 VLKQSGFNPDET
-695 ILGATSEKIVD
+695 IGGAVSEKVVD

-735 ISYGKTFS
+735 ITYGKSFS
-743 EFFKDPDAA
+743 EFFKDPNAA

-775 FSLSYKDKTTIGEL
+775 FSLSYKDDTTIGEL
-789 AGFLENFRNTP
+789 AGFVENFRNTP

-815 LAFSMDMTS
+815 VAFSMDMTG
-824 ISAWQKFLSPTSQ
+824 ISFIQKLASPASQ
-837 ERSLKELSMR
+837 TRSAKELGLR
-847 GAMGLGFIYT
+847 GAIGLGFIGT
-857 MAEDEQIYREQG
+857 MIQDEQIYREQG

-876 DPETGGIADEK
+876 EPETGGIADEK

-892 SHFKAGARILSYGL
+892 SHFKAGARILSYAA
-906 EGKRPPEGEVA
+906 EGKKPPEGEVK
-917 QINDIIGINQLTRQ
+917 QISDIIGINQLTRQ

-938 FGNSVKKLVS
+938 FGNSVNKVIS
-948 GDVGIFEAIEK
+948 GDISIIEGVAN
-959 TFGGIGSQVVSGT
+959 TFGGIASQVVSGT
-972 TRFLDPYNALVGL
+972 TRFIDPYNALVGL

-992 KHIDRK
+992 KHVDRK

-1027 TASIGDIQSD
+1027 SASIGDIRSD

-1055 LNRIGRPNYLAD
+1055 LNIIGRPNYLAD
-1067 RKTKIAVA
+1067 KRTKIAVA
-1075 GNRYNQIFHDQVEI
+1075 GNRYNEIFHDTIEV

-1100 ITGKI
+1100 KKGKI
-1105 EGSRSTEL
+1105 EGSGSTQL
-1113 EVRTKLVNNIFEEAR
+1113 EVRTKLVNNIFTEAR
-1128 EITKS
+1128 EITKY
-1133 LMEFGAESLNDMQLG
+1133 LMETGAESLSDMQLQ
-1148 KLLEL
+1148 KLLDL
-1153 ENKFTI
+1153 EGKFTI
-1159 PKIDRALK
+1159 PKIDRALE
-1167 NLEEEFGEGLEFK
+1167 NLKMEFGEDLEFQ

>member
-1 MSNRYEK
+1 
-8 MMQGQSTTVTTQP
+8 MMQGRTANEIDVNQEENIFT
-21 TNRYQRMME
+21 RMMSE
-30 GSDTTISPLT
+30 REKGSDTTISPPT

-50 GDYSSTDI
+50 GDYSSNDI

-104 TVRAINELSFLNSL
+104 TVRAVNELSFLNSL
-118 NPEDEDDLEKL
+118 NPDDEDDLEKL

-151 SEKLEILGDYTR
+151 SEKAEILMDYTR
-163 EAILDPANIIGL
+163 EAILDPANLIGL

-202 KNLLKGKGKETAK
+202 KNLLKGKSKETAK
-215 KQADKMWARVMRG
+215 DEADKMWAKVMRG
-228 AAKDEKNAAIQS
+228 AAKDEKNVAIQN
-240 RLKKD
+240 RLKKE
-245 SAKGMKALATRQGLK
+245 SAKGMKALATKQGLK

-290 EGNYI
+290 EGNYL

-302 LGSIAVGGGL
+302 LGSMAIGGGL
-312 GSASV
+312 GVTSV
-317 LLSRPKTGDVMER
+317 LLSRKSGE
-330 VLDPFQVTKRTDDL
+330 L
-344 ALPAADVAPVKK
+344 ALPATDVIPVEKTQK
-356 ITNVSEVANSYLDHI
+356 IKNIDRVTKSLQDHI
-371 NKMGGKDSW
+371 NKMGGKDAW
-380 RNKVNAG
+380 RKKVNAG
-387 RNLAIGDYG
+387 RNLALEGGYG
-396 DTFFEEML
+396 DNFFEEML
-404 LGNTDTGL
+404 LGNTE
-412 KGLAQIMDE
+412 KGLVGLAEVMYE
-421 QGFTYTPRYTGDKVS
+421 QGYTYTKRYTGDKVS

-442 IREADPQDIKKFFT
+442 IKEADPQDITKFLT
-456 DFEDLSGVTVY
+456 DFEEMSGVSVY

-480 KKLSEFTPEDF
+480 KKLSDFTPEDF
-491 SNAFA
+491 SKAFA
-496 YWASKRGEGLGFIS
+496 YWSSKRGQGLGIVS
-510 RLHRVIKADKD
+510 RLGKIISGDRN

-539 AQRKSKEKSSL
+539 AQKKSKEKSSL

-565 GVKAGQNRIVRML
+565 GIKAGQNRIVRML

-611 GKAGFQKLIG
+611 GKSGYQKLTR
-621 NHDAKESLRI
+621 NADAGESLRI
-631 AGAYYRANKQKVRNL
+631 AGAYYRANKQKIRNL

-695 ILGATSEKIVD
+695 IAGATSEKIVD
-706 FAQFISFVKMQ
+706 FAQLISFVKMQ

-735 ISYGKTFS
+735 ITYGKSFS
-743 EFFKDPDAA
+743 EFFKDPNAA

-775 FSLSYKDKTTIGEL
+775 FSLSYKDDTTIGEL
-789 AGFLENFRNTP
+789 AGFVENFRNTP

-815 LAFSMDMTS
+815 VAFSMDMTGVS
-824 ISAWQKFLSPTSQ
+824 FLQKLASPTSQ
-837 ERSLKELSMR
+837 TRSVKELLLR
-847 GAMGLGFIYT
+847 GSTGLGFMYT
-857 MAEDEQIYREQG
+857 MMQDEQIYREQG

-892 SHFKAGARILSYGL
+892 SHFKAGARLGSYAM
-906 EGKRPPEGEVA
+906 EGKDIPKGEA
-917 QINDIIGINQLTRQ
+917 QQVFDIIGINQLTRQ

-938 FGNSVKKLVS
+938 FGTAIQKLVA
-948 GDVGIFEAIEK
+948 GETGIVDAFNA
-959 TFGGIGSQVVSGT
+959 TFGGIGSQVISGT

-985 GIRRDKY
+985 GIRRDNY

-1027 TASIGDIQSD
+1027 SASIGDIQSD

-1042 AYREVELTDTAKI
+1042 AYREVELTDTSKI
-1055 LNRIGRPNYLAD
+1055 LNRIGKPNYLAD
-1067 RKTKIAVA
+1067 KRTKIAVA
-1075 GNRYNQIFHDQVEI
+1075 GNRYNEIFHDVIEV
-1089 LAGDLLRREAF
+1089 LSGDLLRREAF

-1105 EGSRSTEL
+1105 EGSKSTEL
-1113 EVRTKLVNNIFEEAR
+1113 VVRTKLVNNVFEEAR
-1128 EITKS
+1128 EITKY
-1133 LMEFGAESLNDMQLG
+1133 LMETGAESLNDMQLG

-1153 ENKFTI
+1153 ENRFKL
-1159 PKIDRALK
+1159 PKIDRALE
-1167 NLEEEFGEGLEFK
+1167 NLKTKFGEDLEFQ

>member
-1 MSNRYEK
+1 MSNRYEQ
-8 MMQGQSTTVTTQP
+8 MMQGQSPTVTTQP
-21 TNRYQRMME
+21 TNRYQRMMQ
-30 GSDTTISPLT
+30 GSDTTISPPT

-50 GDYSSTDI
+50 GDYSSNDI
-58 IENDELYNV
+58 IENDELFNI

-104 TVRAINELSFLNSL
+104 TVRAVNELAFLNSL
-118 NPEDEDDLEKL
+118 NPDDEDDLEKL

-163 EAILDPANIIGL
+163 EAILDPANLIGL

-183 GGTKVAT
+183 GGTKVAS

-202 KNLLKGKGKETAK
+202 KNLLKGKSKETAK
-215 KQADKMWARVMRG
+215 KQADKMWAKTMRG
-228 AAKDEKNAAIQS
+228 AARDEKNIAVQNK
-240 RLKKD
+240 LKKE
-245 SAKGMKALATRQGLK
+245 SAKGMKALATKQGLK

-277 LAYEDGLVRTTGK
+277 LAYEDGLVRTTGR
-290 EGNYI
+290 EGNYL

-302 LGSIAVGGGL
+302 IGSLAVGGGL
-312 GSASV
+312 GATSV
-317 LLSRPKTGDVMER
+317 LLSRKSG
-330 VLDPFQVTKRTDDL
+330 DL
-344 ALPAADVAPVKK
+344 ALPATDVAPVEKVRN
-356 ITNVSEVANSYLDHI
+356 INRVTDSLLQHI

-380 RNKVNAG
+380 REKVNAG
-387 RNLAIGDYG
+387 KNLAVGDYG

-404 LGNTDTGL
+404 LGNED
-412 KGLAQIMDE
+412 KGLIGLAEVMYE
-421 QGFTYTPRYTGDKVS
+421 QGFTYTPRYSGDKVS

-442 IREADPQDIKKFFT
+442 IKEADPQDIKNFLT
-456 DFEDLSGVTVY
+456 DFE
-467 LSREAQDNTTGIN
+467 EMTGITMYTSKEAGID
-480 KKLSEFTPEDF
+480 KKLRDFTPADF
-491 SNAFA
+491 SKAFA
-496 YWASKRGEGLGFIS
+496 YWASKRGEGLGAIS
-510 RLHRVIKADKD
+510 RLNRIITGERDVRN
-521 IGDTTFGEFT
+521 TTFSDFT
-531 QAMFDTGL
+531 QSMFDTGL
-539 AQRKSKEKSSL
+539 AQKKSAEGSSL
-550 LGGKLEGV
+550 FRGKLKDV
-558 NLAMGAE
+558 DLAFGAE
-565 GVKAGQNRIVRML
+565 GIKAGQNRIVRML

-611 GKAGFQKLIG
+611 GKGLGQKLLQNENAG
-621 NHDAKESLRI
+621 ESLRI
-631 AGAYYRANKQKVRNL
+631 AGAYLRANKQKIRNM
-646 LDPNMTYDSFKSIS
+646 LDPNMTYDAFKSIS
-660 LKNPEAMREL
+660 IKNPDAMREL

-683 VVKQSGFNPDET
+683 VLKQSGFNPDET
-695 ILGATSEKIVD
+695 IGGAVSEKVVD

-735 ISYGKTFS
+735 ITYGKSFS
-743 EFFKDPDAA
+743 EFFKDPNAA

-775 FSLSYKDKTTIGEL
+775 FSLSYKDDTTIGEL
-789 AGFLENFRNTP
+789 AGFVENFRNTP

-815 LAFSMDMTS
+815 VAFSMDMTG
-824 ISAWQKFLSPTSQ
+824 ISFIQKLASPASQ
-837 ERSLKELSMR
+837 TRSAKELGIR
-847 GAMGLGFIYT
+847 GAIGLGFIGT
-857 MAEDEQIYREQG
+857 MIQDEQIYREQG

-892 SHFKAGARILSYGL
+892 SHFKAGARILSYAA
-906 EGKRPPEGEVA
+906 EGKKPPEGEVK
-917 QINDIIGINQLTRQ
+917 QISDIIGINQLTRQ

-938 FGNSVKKLVS
+938 FGNSVNKVIS
-948 GDVGIFEAIEK
+948 GDISIIEGVAN
-959 TFGGIGSQVVSGT
+959 TFGGIASQVVSGT
-972 TRFLDPYNALVGL
+972 TRFIDPYNALVGL

-992 KHIDRK
+992 KHVDRK

-1027 TASIGDIQSD
+1027 SASIGDIRSD

-1055 LNRIGRPNYLAD
+1055 LNIIGRPNYLAD
-1067 RKTKIAVA
+1067 KRTKIAVA
-1075 GNRYNQIFHDQVEI
+1075 GNRYNEIFHDTVEV

-1100 ITGKI
+1100 KKGKI
-1105 EGSRSTEL
+1105 EGSGSTQL
-1113 EVRTKLVNNIFEEAR
+1113 EVRTKLVNNIFTEAR
-1128 EITKS
+1128 EITKY
-1133 LMEFGAESLNDMQLG
+1133 LMETGAESLSDMQLQ
-1148 KLLEL
+1148 KLLDL
-1153 ENKFTI
+1153 EGKFTI
-1159 PKIDRALK
+1159 PKIDRALE
-1167 NLEEEFGEGLEFK
+1167 NLKMEFGEDLEFQ

>member
-1 MSNRYEK
+1 
-8 MMQGQSTTVTTQP
+8 MQD
-21 TNRYQRMME
+21 
-30 GSDTTISPLT
+30 SDTTISPPT

-50 GDYSSTDI
+50 GDYSSNDI
-58 IENDELYNV
+58 IENDELFNI

-104 TVRAINELSFLNSL
+104 TVRAVNELAFLNSL
-118 NPEDEDDLEKL
+118 NPDDEDDLEKL

-163 EAILDPANIIGL
+163 EAILDPANLIGL

-183 GGTKVAT
+183 GGTKVAS

-202 KNLLKGKGKETAK
+202 KNLLKGKSKETAK
-215 KQADKMWARVMRG
+215 KQADKMWAKVMRG
-228 AAKDEKNAAIQS
+228 AAKDEKNLAVQNK
-240 RLKKD
+240 LKKE
-245 SAKGMKALATRQGLK
+245 SAKGMKALATKQGLK

-277 LAYEDGLVRTTGK
+277 LAYEDGLVRTTGR
-290 EGNYI
+290 EGNYL

-302 LGSIAVGGGL
+302 IGSLAVGGGL
-312 GSASV
+312 GATSV
-317 LLSRPKTGDVMER
+317 LLSRKSG
-330 VLDPFQVTKRTDDL
+330 DL
-344 ALPAADVAPVKK
+344 ALPATDVAPVEKVRN
-356 ITNVSEVANSYLDHI
+356 INRVIDSLLQHI

-380 RNKVNAG
+380 REKVNAG
-387 RNLAIGDYG
+387 KNLAVGDYG

-404 LGNTDTGL
+404 LGNED
-412 KGLAQIMDE
+412 KGLIGLAEVMYE
-421 QGFTYTPRYTGDKVS
+421 QGFTYTPRYSGDKVS

-442 IREADPQDIKKFFT
+442 IKEADPQDIKNFLT
-456 DFEDLSGVTVY
+456 DFE
-467 LSREAQDNTTGIN
+467 EMTGITMYTSKEAGID
-480 KKLSEFTPEDF
+480 KKLRDFTPADF
-491 SNAFA
+491 SKAFA
-496 YWASKRGEGLGFIS
+496 YWASKRGEGLGAIS
-510 RLHRVIKADKD
+510 RLNRIITGERDVRN
-521 IGDTTFGEFT
+521 TTFSDFT
-531 QAMFDTGL
+531 QSMFDTGL
-539 AQRKSKEKSSL
+539 AQKKSAEGSSL
-550 LGGKLEGV
+550 FRGKLKDV
-558 NLAMGAE
+558 DLAFGAE
-565 GVKAGQNRIVRML
+565 GIKAGQNRIVRML

-611 GKAGFQKLIG
+611 GKGLGQKLLQNENAG
-621 NHDAKESLRI
+621 ESLRI
-631 AGAYYRANKQKVRNL
+631 AGAYLRANKQKIRNM
-646 LDPNMTYDSFKSIS
+646 LDPNMTYDAFKSIS
-660 LKNPEAMREL
+660 IKNPDAMREL

-683 VVKQSGFNPDET
+683 VLKQSGFNPDET
-695 ILGATSEKIVD
+695 IGGAVSEKVVD

-735 ISYGKTFS
+735 ITYGKSFS
-743 EFFKDPDAA
+743 EFFKDPNAA

-775 FSLSYKDKTTIGEL
+775 FSLSYKDDTTIGEL
-789 AGFLENFRNTP
+789 AGFVENFRNTP

-815 LAFSMDMTS
+815 VAFSMDMTG
-824 ISAWQKFLSPTSQ
+824 ISFIQKLASPASQ
-837 ERSLKELSMR
+837 TRSAKELGLR
-847 GAMGLGFIYT
+847 GAIGLGFIGT
-857 MAEDEQIYREQG
+857 MIQDEQIYREQG

-892 SHFKAGARILSYGL
+892 SHFKAGARILSYAA
-906 EGKRPPEGEVA
+906 EGKKPPEGEVK
-917 QINDIIGINQLTRQ
+917 QISDIIGINQLTRQ

-938 FGNSVKKLVS
+938 FGNSVNKVIS
-948 GDVGIFEAIEK
+948 GDISIIEGVAN
-959 TFGGIGSQVVSGT
+959 TFGGIASQVVSGT
-972 TRFLDPYNALVGL
+972 TRFIDPYNALVGL

-992 KHIDRK
+992 KHVDRK

-1027 TASIGDIQSD
+1027 SASIGDIRSD

-1055 LNRIGRPNYLAD
+1055 LNIIGRPNYLAD
-1067 RKTKIAVA
+1067 KRTKIAVA
-1075 GNRYNQIFHDQVEI
+1075 GNRYNEIFHDTVEV

-1100 ITGKI
+1100 KKGKI
-1105 EGSRSTEL
+1105 EGSGSTQL
-1113 EVRTKLVNNIFEEAR
+1113 EVRTKLVNNIFTEAR
-1128 EITKS
+1128 EITKY
-1133 LMEFGAESLNDMQLG
+1133 LMETGAESLSDMQLQ
-1148 KLLEL
+1148 KLLDL
-1153 ENKFTI
+1153 EGKFTI
-1159 PKIDRALK
+1159 PKIDRALE
-1167 NLEEEFGEGLEFK
+1167 NLKMEFGEDLEFQ

-1194 ENNKMLDEY
+1194 ENNKMIDEY

>member
-1 MSNRYEK
+1 MSNRYEQ
-8 MMQGQSTTVTTQP
+8 MMQGQSPTVTTQP
-21 TNRYQRMME
+21 TNRYQRMMQ
-30 GSDTTISPLT
+30 GSDTTISPPT

-50 GDYSSTDI
+50 GDYSSNDI
-58 IENDELYNV
+58 IENDELFNV

-104 TVRAINELSFLNSL
+104 TVRAVNELAFLNSL
-118 NPEDEDDLEKL
+118 NPDDEDDLEKL

-163 EAILDPANIIGL
+163 EAILDPANLIGL

-183 GGTKVAT
+183 GGTKVAS

-202 KNLLKGKGKETAK
+202 KNLLKGKSKETAK
-215 KQADKMWARVMRG
+215 KQADKMWAKTMRG
-228 AAKDEKNAAIQS
+228 AARDEKNIAVQNK
-240 RLKKD
+240 LKKE
-245 SAKGMKALATRQGLK
+245 SARGMKALATKQGLK

-277 LAYEDGLVRTTGK
+277 LAYEDGLVRTTGR
-290 EGNYI
+290 EGNYL

-302 LGSIAVGGGL
+302 IGSLAVGGGL
-312 GSASV
+312 GATSV
-317 LLSRPKTGDVMER
+317 LLSRKSG
-330 VLDPFQVTKRTDDL
+330 DL
-344 ALPAADVAPVKK
+344 ALPATDVAPVEKVRN
-356 ITNVSEVANSYLDHI
+356 INRVTDSLLQHI

-380 RNKVNAG
+380 REKVNAG
-387 RNLAIGDYG
+387 KNLAVGDYG

-404 LGNTDTGL
+404 LGNED
-412 KGLAQIMDE
+412 KGLIGLAEVMYE
-421 QGFTYTPRYTGDKVS
+421 QGFTYTPRYSGDKVS
-436 NFVADV
+436 NFVSDV
-442 IREADPQDIKKFFT
+442 IKEADPQDIKNFLT
-456 DFEDLSGVTVY
+456 DFE
-467 LSREAQDNTTGIN
+467 EMTGITMYTSKEAGID
-480 KKLSEFTPEDF
+480 KKLRDFTPADF
-491 SNAFA
+491 SKAFA
-496 YWASKRGEGLGFIS
+496 YWASKRGEGLGAIS
-510 RLHRVIKADKD
+510 RLNRIITGERDVRN
-521 IGDTTFGEFT
+521 TTFSDFT
-531 QAMFDTGL
+531 QSMFDTGL
-539 AQRKSKEKSSL
+539 AQKKSAEGSSL
-550 LGGKLEGV
+550 FRGKLKDV
-558 NLAMGAE
+558 DLAFGAE
-565 GVKAGQNRIVRML
+565 GIKAGQNRIVRML

-611 GKAGFQKLIG
+611 GKGLGQKLLQNENAG
-621 NHDAKESLRI
+621 ESLRI
-631 AGAYYRANKQKVRNL
+631 AGAYLRANKQKIRNM
-646 LDPNMTYDSFKSIS
+646 LDPNMTYDAFKSIS
-660 LKNPEAMREL
+660 IKNPDAMREL

-683 VVKQSGFNPDET
+683 VLKQSGFNPDET
-695 ILGATSEKIVD
+695 IGGAVSEKVVD

-735 ISYGKTFS
+735 ITYGKSFS
-743 EFFKDPDAA
+743 EFFKDPNAA

-775 FSLSYKDKTTIGEL
+775 FSLSYKDDTTIGEL
-789 AGFLENFRNTP
+789 AGFVENFRNTP

-815 LAFSMDMTS
+815 VAFSMDMTG
-824 ISAWQKFLSPTSQ
+824 ISFIQKLASPASQ
-837 ERSLKELSMR
+837 TRSAKELGLR
-847 GAMGLGFIYT
+847 GAIGLGFIGT
-857 MAEDEQIYREQG
+857 MIQDEQIYREQG

-892 SHFKAGARILSYGL
+892 SHFKAGARILSYAA
-906 EGKRPPEGEVA
+906 EGKKPPEGEVK
-917 QINDIIGINQLTRQ
+917 QISDIIGINQLTRQ

-938 FGNSVKKLVS
+938 FGNSVNKVIS
-948 GDVGIFEAIEK
+948 GDISIIEGVAN
-959 TFGGIGSQVVSGT
+959 TFGGIASQVVSGT
-972 TRFLDPYNALVGL
+972 TRFIDPYNALVGL

-992 KHIDRK
+992 KHVDRK

-1027 TASIGDIQSD
+1027 SASIGDIQSD

-1055 LNRIGRPNYLAD
+1055 LNIIGRPNYLAD
-1067 RKTKIAVA
+1067 KRTKIAVA
-1075 GNRYNQIFHDQVEI
+1075 GNRYNEIFHDTVEV

-1100 ITGKI
+1100 KKGKI
-1105 EGSRSTEL
+1105 EGSGSTQL
-1113 EVRTKLVNNIFEEAR
+1113 EVRTKLVNNIFTEAR
-1128 EITKS
+1128 EITKY
-1133 LMEFGAESLNDMQLG
+1133 LMETGAESLSDMQLQ
-1148 KLLEL
+1148 KLLDL
-1153 ENKFTI
+1153 EGKFTI
-1159 PKIDRALK
+1159 PKIDRALE
-1167 NLEEEFGEGLEFK
+1167 NLKMEFGEDLEFQ

>member
-1 MSNRYEK
+1 MSNRYEQ
-8 MMQGQSTTVTTQP
+8 MMQGQSPTVTTQP
-21 TNRYQRMME
+21 TNRYQRMMQ
-30 GSDTTISPLT
+30 GSDTTISPPT

-50 GDYSSTDI
+50 GDYSSNDI
-58 IENDELYNV
+58 IENDELFNI

-104 TVRAINELSFLNSL
+104 TVRAVNELAFLNSL
-118 NPEDEDDLEKL
+118 NPDDEDDLEKL

-163 EAILDPANIIGL
+163 EAILDPANLIGL

-183 GGTKVAT
+183 GGTKVAS

-202 KNLLKGKGKETAK
+202 KNLLKGKSKETAK
-215 KQADKMWARVMRG
+215 KQADKMWAKTMRG
-228 AAKDEKNAAIQS
+228 AARDEKNIAVQNK
-240 RLKKD
+240 LKKE
-245 SAKGMKALATRQGLK
+245 SAKGMKALATKQGLK

-277 LAYEDGLVRTTGK
+277 LAYEDGLVRTTGR
-290 EGNYI
+290 EGNYL

-302 LGSIAVGGGL
+302 IGSLAVGGGL
-312 GSASV
+312 GATSV
-317 LLSRPKTGDVMER
+317 LLSRKSG
-330 VLDPFQVTKRTDDL
+330 DL
-344 ALPAADVAPVKK
+344 ALPATDVAPVEKVRN
-356 ITNVSEVANSYLDHI
+356 INRVTDSLLQHI

-380 RNKVNAG
+380 REKVNAG
-387 RNLAIGDYG
+387 KNLAVGDYG

-404 LGNTDTGL
+404 LGNED
-412 KGLAQIMDE
+412 KGLIGLAEVMYE
-421 QGFTYTPRYTGDKVS
+421 QGFTYTPRYSGDKVS
-436 NFVADV
+436 NFVSDV
-442 IREADPQDIKKFFT
+442 IKEADPQDIKNFLT
-456 DFEDLSGVTVY
+456 DFE
-467 LSREAQDNTTGIN
+467 EMTGITMYTSKEAGID
-480 KKLSEFTPEDF
+480 KKLRDFTPADF
-491 SNAFA
+491 SKAFA
-496 YWASKRGEGLGFIS
+496 YWASKRGEGLGAIS
-510 RLHRVIKADKD
+510 RLNRIITGERDVRN
-521 IGDTTFGEFT
+521 TTFSDFT
-531 QAMFDTGL
+531 QSMFDTGL
-539 AQRKSKEKSSL
+539 AQKKSAEGSSL
-550 LGGKLEGV
+550 FRGKLKDV
-558 NLAMGAE
+558 DLAFGAE
-565 GVKAGQNRIVRML
+565 GIKAGQNRIVRML

-611 GKAGFQKLIG
+611 GKGLGQKLLQNENAG
-621 NHDAKESLRI
+621 ESLRI
-631 AGAYYRANKQKVRNL
+631 AGAYLRANKQKIRNM
-646 LDPNMTYDSFKSIS
+646 LDPNMTYDAFKSIS
-660 LKNPEAMREL
+660 IKNPDAMREL

-683 VVKQSGFNPDET
+683 VLKQSGFNPDET
-695 ILGATSEKIVD
+695 IGGAVSEKVVD

-735 ISYGKTFS
+735 ITYGKSFS
-743 EFFKDPDAA
+743 EFFKDPNAA

-775 FSLSYKDKTTIGEL
+775 FSLSYKDDTTIGEL
-789 AGFLENFRNTP
+789 AGFVENFRNTP

-815 LAFSMDMTS
+815 VAFSMDMTG
-824 ISAWQKFLSPTSQ
+824 ISFIQKLASPASQ
-837 ERSLKELSMR
+837 TRSAKELGLR
-847 GAMGLGFIYT
+847 GAIGLGFIGT
-857 MAEDEQIYREQG
+857 MIQDEQIYREQG

-892 SHFKAGARILSYGL
+892 SHFKAGARILSYAA
-906 EGKRPPEGEVA
+906 EGKKAPEGEVK
-917 QINDIIGINQLTRQ
+917 QISDIIGINQLTRQ

-938 FGNSVKKLVS
+938 FGNSVNKVIS
-948 GDVGIFEAIEK
+948 GDISVIEGVAN
-959 TFGGIGSQVVSGT
+959 TFGGIAFQVVSGT
-972 TRFLDPYNALVGL
+972 TRFIDPYNALVGL

-1027 TASIGDIQSD
+1027 SASIGDIRSD

-1055 LNRIGRPNYLAD
+1055 LNIIGRPNYLAD
-1067 RKTKIAVA
+1067 KRTKIAVA
-1075 GNRYNQIFHDQVEI
+1075 GNRYNEIFHDTVEV

-1100 ITGKI
+1100 KKGKI
-1105 EGSRSTEL
+1105 EGSGSTQL
-1113 EVRTKLVNNIFEEAR
+1113 EVRTKLVNNIFTEAR
-1128 EITKS
+1128 EITKY
-1133 LMEFGAESLNDMQLG
+1133 LMETGAESLSDMQLQ
-1148 KLLEL
+1148 KLLDL
-1153 ENKFTI
+1153 EGKFTI
-1159 PKIDRALK
+1159 PKIDRALE
-1167 NLEEEFGEGLEFK
+1167 NLKTEFGEDLEFQ

>member
-1 MSNRYEK
+1 MSNRYEQ
-8 MMQGQSTTVTTQP
+8 MMQGQSPTVTTQP

-30 GSDTTISPLT
+30 GSDTTISPPT

-50 GDYSSTDI
+50 GDYSSNDI
-58 IENDELYNV
+58 IENDELFNV

-104 TVRAINELSFLNSL
+104 TVRAVNELAFLNSL
-118 NPEDEDDLEKL
+118 DPDDEDDLEKL

-163 EAILDPANIIGL
+163 EAILDPANLIGL

-183 GGTKVAT
+183 GGTKVAS

-202 KNLLKGKGKETAK
+202 KNLLKGKSKETAK
-215 KQADKMWARVMRG
+215 KQADKMWAKVMRG
-228 AAKDEKNAAIQS
+228 AAKDEKNVAVQNK
-240 RLKKD
+240 LKKE
-245 SAKGMKALATRQGLK
+245 SAKGMKALTTKQGLK

-290 EGNYI
+290 EGNYL

-302 LGSIAVGGGL
+302 IGSLAVGGGL
-312 GSASV
+312 GATSV
-317 LLSRPKTGDVMER
+317 LLSRKSG
-330 VLDPFQVTKRTDDL
+330 DL
-344 ALPAADVAPVKK
+344 ALPATDVAPVEKVRN
-356 ITNVSEVANSYLDHI
+356 INRVTDSLLQHI

-380 RNKVNAG
+380 REKVNAG
-387 RNLAIGDYG
+387 KNLAVGDYG

-404 LGNTDTGL
+404 LGNED
-412 KGLAQIMDE
+412 KGLIGLAEVMYE
-421 QGFTYTPRYTGDKVS
+421 QGFTYTPRYSGDKVS

-442 IREADPQDIKKFFT
+442 IKEADPQDIKNFLT
-456 DFEDLSGVTVY
+456 DFE
-467 LSREAQDNTTGIN
+467 EMTGITMYTSKEAGID
-480 KKLSEFTPEDF
+480 KKLRDFTPADF
-491 SNAFA
+491 SKAFA
-496 YWASKRGEGLGFIS
+496 YWASKRGEGLGAIS
-510 RLHRVIKADKD
+510 RLNRIITGERDVRN
-521 IGDTTFGEFT
+521 TTFGDFT
-531 QAMFDTGL
+531 QSMFDTGL
-539 AQRKSKEKSSL
+539 AQKKSAEGSSL
-550 LGGKLEGV
+550 FRGKLKDV
-558 NLAMGAE
+558 DLAFGAE
-565 GVKAGQNRIVRML
+565 GIKAGQNRIVRML

-611 GKAGFQKLIG
+611 GKGLGQKLLQNENAG
-621 NHDAKESLRI
+621 ESLRI
-631 AGAYYRANKQKVRNL
+631 AGAYLRANKQKIRNM
-646 LDPNMTYDSFKSIS
+646 LDPNMTYDAFKSIS
-660 LKNPEAMREL
+660 IKNPDAMREL

-683 VVKQSGFNPDET
+683 VLKQSGFNPDET
-695 ILGATSEKIVD
+695 IGGAVSEKVVD

-735 ISYGKTFS
+735 ITYGKSFS
-743 EFFKDPDAA
+743 EFFKDPNAA

-775 FSLSYKDKTTIGEL
+775 FSLSYKDDTTIGEL
-789 AGFLENFRNTP
+789 AGFVENFRNTP

-815 LAFSMDMTS
+815 VAFSMDMTG
-824 ISAWQKFLSPTSQ
+824 ISFIQKLASPASQ
-837 ERSLKELSMR
+837 TRSAKELGLR
-847 GAMGLGFIYT
+847 GAIGLGFIGT
-857 MAEDEQIYREQG
+857 MIQDEQIYREQG

-892 SHFKAGARILSYGL
+892 SHFKAGARILSYAA
-906 EGKRPPEGEVA
+906 EGKKPPEGEVK
-917 QINDIIGINQLTRQ
+917 QISDIIGINQLTRQ

-938 FGNSVKKLVS
+938 FGNSVNKVIS
-948 GDVGIFEAIEK
+948 GDISIIEGVAN
-959 TFGGIGSQVVSGT
+959 TFGGIASQVVSGT
-972 TRFLDPYNALVGL
+972 TRFIDPYNALVGL

-992 KHIDRK
+992 KHVDRK

-1027 TASIGDIQSD
+1027 SASIGDIRSD

-1055 LNRIGRPNYLAD
+1055 LNIIGRPNYLAD
-1067 RKTKIAVA
+1067 KRTKIAVA
-1075 GNRYNQIFHDQVEI
+1075 GNRYNEIFHDTVEV

-1100 ITGKI
+1100 KKGKI
-1105 EGSRSTEL
+1105 EGSGSTQL
-1113 EVRTKLVNNIFEEAR
+1113 EVRTKLVNNIFTEAR
-1128 EITKS
+1128 EITKY
-1133 LMEFGAESLNDMQLG
+1133 LMETGAESLSDMQLQ
-1148 KLLEL
+1148 KLLDL
-1153 ENKFTI
+1153 EGKFTI
-1159 PKIDRALK
+1159 PKIDRALE
-1167 NLEEEFGEGLEFK
+1167 NLKMEFGEDLEFQ

>member
-1 MSNRYEK
+1 MSNRYEQ
-8 MMQGQSTTVTTQP
+8 MMQGQSPTVTTQP
-21 TNRYQRMME
+21 TNRYQRMMQ
-30 GSDTTISPLT
+30 GSDTTISPPT

-50 GDYSSTDI
+50 GDYSSNDI
-58 IENDELYNV
+58 IENDELFNI

-104 TVRAINELSFLNSL
+104 TVRAVNELAFLNSL
-118 NPEDEDDLEKL
+118 NPDDEDDLEKL

-163 EAILDPANIIGL
+163 EAILDPANLIGL

-183 GGTKVAT
+183 GGTKVAS

-202 KNLLKGKGKETAK
+202 KNLLKGKSKETAK
-215 KQADKMWARVMRG
+215 KQADKMWAKTMRG
-228 AAKDEKNAAIQS
+228 AARDEKNIAVQNK
-240 RLKKD
+240 LKKE
-245 SAKGMKALATRQGLK
+245 SARGMKALATKQGLK

-277 LAYEDGLVRTTGK
+277 LAYEDGLVRTTGR
-290 EGNYI
+290 EGNYL

-302 LGSIAVGGGL
+302 IGSLAVGGGL
-312 GSASV
+312 GATSV
-317 LLSRPKTGDVMER
+317 LLSRKSG
-330 VLDPFQVTKRTDDL
+330 DL
-344 ALPAADVAPVKK
+344 ALPATDVAPVEKVRN
-356 ITNVSEVANSYLDHI
+356 INRVTDSLLQHI

-380 RNKVNAG
+380 REKVNAG
-387 RNLAIGDYG
+387 KNLAVGDYG

-404 LGNTDTGL
+404 LGNED
-412 KGLAQIMDE
+412 KGLIGLAEVMYE
-421 QGFTYTPRYTGDKVS
+421 QGFTYTPRYSGDKVS

-442 IREADPQDIKKFFT
+442 IKEADPQDIKNFLT
-456 DFEDLSGVTVY
+456 DFE
-467 LSREAQDNTTGIN
+467 EMTGITMYTSKEAGID
-480 KKLSEFTPEDF
+480 KKLRDFTPADF
-491 SNAFA
+491 SKAFA
-496 YWASKRGEGLGFIS
+496 YWASKRGEGLGAIS
-510 RLHRVIKADKD
+510 RLNRIITGERDVRN
-521 IGDTTFGEFT
+521 TTFSDFT
-531 QAMFDTGL
+531 QSMFDTGL
-539 AQRKSKEKSSL
+539 AQKKSAEGSSL
-550 LGGKLEGV
+550 FRGKLKDV
-558 NLAMGAE
+558 DLAFGAE
-565 GVKAGQNRIVRML
+565 GIKAGQNRIVRML

-611 GKAGFQKLIG
+611 GKGLGQKLLQNENAG
-621 NHDAKESLRI
+621 ESLRI
-631 AGAYYRANKQKVRNL
+631 AGAYLRANKQKIRNM
-646 LDPNMTYDSFKSIS
+646 LDPNMTYDAFKSIS
-660 LKNPEAMREL
+660 IKNPDAMREL

-683 VVKQSGFNPDET
+683 VLKQSGFNPDET
-695 ILGATSEKIVD
+695 IGGAVSEKVVD

-735 ISYGKTFS
+735 ITYGKSFS
-743 EFFKDPDAA
+743 EFFKDPNAA

-775 FSLSYKDKTTIGEL
+775 FSLSYKDDTTIGEL
-789 AGFLENFRNTP
+789 AGFVENFRNTP

-815 LAFSMDMTS
+815 VAFSMDMTG
-824 ISAWQKFLSPTSQ
+824 ISFIQKLASPASQ
-837 ERSLKELSMR
+837 TRSAKELGLR
-847 GAMGLGFIYT
+847 GAIGLGFIGT
-857 MAEDEQIYREQG
+857 MIQDEQIYREQG

-892 SHFKAGARILSYGL
+892 SHFKAGARILSYAA
-906 EGKRPPEGEVA
+906 EGKKPPEGEVK
-917 QINDIIGINQLTRQ
+917 QISDIIGINQLTRQ

-938 FGNSVKKLVS
+938 FGNSVNKVIS
-948 GDVGIFEAIEK
+948 GDISIIEGVAN
-959 TFGGIGSQVVSGT
+959 TFGGIASQVVSGT
-972 TRFLDPYNALVGL
+972 TRFIDPYNALVGL

-992 KHIDRK
+992 KHVDRK

-1027 TASIGDIQSD
+1027 SASIGDIRSD

-1055 LNRIGRPNYLAD
+1055 LNIIGRPNYLAD
-1067 RKTKIAVA
+1067 KRTKIAVA
-1075 GNRYNQIFHDQVEI
+1075 GNRYNEIFHDTVEV

-1100 ITGKI
+1100 KKGKI
-1105 EGSRSTEL
+1105 EGSGSTQL
-1113 EVRTKLVNNIFEEAR
+1113 EVRTKLVNNIFTEAR
-1128 EITKS
+1128 EITKY
-1133 LMEFGAESLNDMQLG
+1133 LMETGAESLSDMQLQ
-1148 KLLEL
+1148 KLLDL
-1153 ENKFTI
+1153 EGKFTI
-1159 PKIDRALK
+1159 PKIDRALE
-1167 NLEEEFGEGLEFK
+1167 NLKMEFGEDLEFQ

>member
-1 MSNRYEK
+1 MSNRYEQ
-8 MMQGQSTTVTTQP
+8 MMQGQSPTVTTQP
-21 TNRYQRMME
+21 TNRYQRMMQ
-30 GSDTTISPLT
+30 GSDTTISPPT
-40 VDTQPSMMEI
+40 VDTQPLMMEI
-50 GDYSSTDI
+50 GDYSSNDI
-58 IENDELYNV
+58 IENDELFNV

-104 TVRAINELSFLNSL
+104 TVRAVNDLGFLNSL
-118 NPEDEDDLEKL
+118 DPDDEDDLEKL
-129 NKVGKFYTMFEGMET
+129 NKVGKFNTMFEGMET

-163 EAILDPANIIGL
+163 EAILDPANLIGL

-183 GGTKVAT
+183 GGTKVAS

-202 KNLLKGKGKETAK
+202 KNLLKGKSKETAK
-215 KQADKMWARVMRG
+215 KQADKMWAKTMRG
-228 AAKDEKNAAIQS
+228 AARDEKNIAVQNK
-240 RLKKD
+240 LKKE
-245 SAKGMKALATRQGLK
+245 SARGMKALATKQGLK

-277 LAYEDGLVRTTGK
+277 LAYEDGLVRTTGRV
-290 EGNYI
+290 GNYL

-302 LGSIAVGGGL
+302 IGSLAVGGGL
-312 GSASV
+312 GATSV
-317 LLSRPKTGDVMER
+317 LLSRKSG
-330 VLDPFQVTKRTDDL
+330 DL
-344 ALPAADVAPVKK
+344 ALPATDVAPVEKVRN
-356 ITNVSEVANSYLDHI
+356 INRVTDSLLQHI

-380 RNKVNAG
+380 REKVNAG
-387 RNLAIGDYG
+387 KNLAVGDYG

-404 LGNTDTGL
+404 LGNED
-412 KGLAQIMDE
+412 KGLIGLAEVMYE
-421 QGFTYTPRYTGDKVS
+421 QGFTYTPRYSGDKVS
-436 NFVADV
+436 NFVSDV
-442 IREADPQDIKKFFT
+442 IKEADPQDIKNFLT
-456 DFEDLSGVTVY
+456 DFE
-467 LSREAQDNTTGIN
+467 EMTGITMYTSKEAGID
-480 KKLSEFTPEDF
+480 KKLRDFTPADF
-491 SNAFA
+491 SKAFA
-496 YWASKRGEGLGFIS
+496 YWASKRGEGLGAIS
-510 RLHRVIKADKD
+510 RLSRIITGERDVRN
-521 IGDTTFGEFT
+521 TTFSDFT
-531 QAMFDTGL
+531 QSMFDTGL
-539 AQRKSKEKSSL
+539 AQKKSAEGSSL
-550 LGGKLEGV
+550 FRGKLKDV
-558 NLAMGAE
+558 DLAFGAE
-565 GVKAGQNRIVRML
+565 GIKAGQNRIVRML

-611 GKAGFQKLIG
+611 GKGLGQKLLQNENAG
-621 NHDAKESLRI
+621 ESLRI
-631 AGAYYRANKQKVRNL
+631 AGAYLRANKQKIRNM
-646 LDPNMTYDSFKSIS
+646 LDPNMTYDAFKSIS
-660 LKNPEAMREL
+660 IKNPDAMREL

-683 VVKQSGFNPDET
+683 VLKQSGFNPDET
-695 ILGATSEKIVD
+695 IGGAVSEKVVD

-735 ISYGKTFS
+735 ITYGKSFS
-743 EFFKDPDAA
+743 EFFKDPNAA

-775 FSLSYKDKTTIGEL
+775 FSLSYKDDTTIGEL
-789 AGFLENFRNTP
+789 AGFVENFRNTP

-815 LAFSMDMTS
+815 VAFSMDMTG
-824 ISAWQKFLSPTSQ
+824 ISFIQKLASPASQ
-837 ERSLKELSMR
+837 TRSAKELGLR
-847 GAMGLGFIYT
+847 GAIGLGFIGT
-857 MAEDEQIYREQG
+857 MIQDEQIYREQG

-892 SHFKAGARILSYGL
+892 SHFKAGARILSYAA
-906 EGKRPPEGEVA
+906 EGKKAPEGEVK
-917 QINDIIGINQLTRQ
+917 QISDIIGINQLTRQ

-938 FGNSVKKLVS
+938 FGNSVNKVIS
-948 GDVGIFEAIEK
+948 GDISIIEGVAN
-959 TFGGIGSQVVSGT
+959 TFGGIASQVVSGT
-972 TRFLDPYNALVGL
+972 TRFIDPYNALVGL

-992 KHIDRK
+992 KHVDRK

-1027 TASIGDIQSD
+1027 SASIGDIQSD

-1067 RKTKIAVA
+1067 KRTKIAVA
-1075 GNRYNQIFHDQVEI
+1075 GNRYNEIFHDTVEV

-1100 ITGKI
+1100 KKGKI
-1105 EGSRSTEL
+1105 EGSGSTQL
-1113 EVRTKLVNNIFEEAR
+1113 EVRTKLVNNIFTEAR
-1128 EITKS
+1128 EITKY
-1133 LMEFGAESLNDMQLG
+1133 LMETGAESLSDMQLQ
-1148 KLLEL
+1148 KLLDL
-1153 ENKFTI
+1153 EGKFTI
-1159 PKIDRALK
+1159 PKIDRALE
-1167 NLEEEFGEGLEFK
+1167 NLKTEFGEDLEFQ

>member
-1 MSNRYEK
+1 
-8 MMQGQSTTVTTQP
+8 MQGRTANEIDVNQEENIFT
-21 TNRYQRMME
+21 RMMSE
-30 GSDTTISPLT
+30 REKGSDTTISPPT

-50 GDYSSTDI
+50 GDYSSNDI
-58 IENDELYNV
+58 IENDELFNV

-104 TVRAINELSFLNSL
+104 TVRAVNELAFLNSL
-118 NPEDEDDLEKL
+118 DPDDEDDLEKL

-163 EAILDPANIIGL
+163 EAILDPANLIGL

-183 GGTKVAT
+183 GGTKVAS

-202 KNLLKGKGKETAK
+202 KNLLKGKSKETAK
-215 KQADKMWARVMRG
+215 KQADKMWAKTMRG
-228 AAKDEKNAAIQS
+228 AARDEKNIAVQNK
-240 RLKKD
+240 LKKE
-245 SAKGMKALATRQGLK
+245 SARGMKALATKQGLK

-277 LAYEDGLVRTTGK
+277 LAYEDGLVRTTGR
-290 EGNYI
+290 EGNYL

-302 LGSIAVGGGL
+302 IGSLAVGGGL
-312 GSASV
+312 GATSV
-317 LLSRPKTGDVMER
+317 LLSRKSG
-330 VLDPFQVTKRTDDL
+330 DL
-344 ALPAADVAPVKK
+344 ALPATDVAPVEKVRN
-356 ITNVSEVANSYLDHI
+356 INRVTDSLLQHI

-380 RNKVNAG
+380 REKVNAG
-387 RNLAIGDYG
+387 KNLAVGDYG

-404 LGNTDTGL
+404 LGNED
-412 KGLAQIMDE
+412 KGLIGLAEVMYE
-421 QGFTYTPRYTGDKVS
+421 QGFTYTPRYSGDKVS
-436 NFVADV
+436 NFVSDV
-442 IREADPQDIKKFFT
+442 IKEADPQDIKNFLT
-456 DFEDLSGVTVY
+456 DFE
-467 LSREAQDNTTGIN
+467 EMTGITMYTSKEAGID
-480 KKLSEFTPEDF
+480 KKLRDFTPADF
-491 SNAFA
+491 SKAFA
-496 YWASKRGEGLGFIS
+496 YWASKRGEGLGAIS
-510 RLHRVIKADKD
+510 RLNRIITGERDVRN
-521 IGDTTFGEFT
+521 TTFSDFT
-531 QAMFDTGL
+531 QSMFDTGL
-539 AQRKSKEKSSL
+539 AQKKSVEGSSL
-550 LGGKLEGV
+550 FRGKLKDV
-558 NLAMGAE
+558 DLAFGAE
-565 GVKAGQNRIVRML
+565 GIKAGQNRIVRML

-611 GKAGFQKLIG
+611 GKGLGQKLLQNENAG
-621 NHDAKESLRI
+621 ESLRI
-631 AGAYYRANKQKVRNL
+631 AGAYLRANKQKIRNM
-646 LDPNMTYDSFKSIS
+646 LDPNMTYDAFKSIS
-660 LKNPEAMREL
+660 IKNPDAMREL

-683 VVKQSGFNPDET
+683 VLKQSGFNPDET
-695 ILGATSEKIVD
+695 IGGAVSEKVVD

-735 ISYGKTFS
+735 ITYGKSFS
-743 EFFKDPDAA
+743 EFFKDPNAA

-775 FSLSYKDKTTIGEL
+775 FSLSYKDDTTIGEL
-789 AGFLENFRNTP
+789 AGFVENFRNTP

-815 LAFSMDMTS
+815 VAFSMDMTG
-824 ISAWQKFLSPTSQ
+824 ISFIQKLASPASQ
-837 ERSLKELSMR
+837 TRSAKELGLR
-847 GAMGLGFIYT
+847 GAIGLGFIGT
-857 MAEDEQIYREQG
+857 MIQDEQIYREQG

-892 SHFKAGARILSYGL
+892 SHFKAGARILSYAA
-906 EGKRPPEGEVA
+906 EGKKPPEGEVK
-917 QINDIIGINQLTRQ
+917 QISDIIGINQLTRQ

-938 FGNSVKKLVS
+938 FGNSVNKVIS
-948 GDVGIFEAIEK
+948 GDISVIEGVAN
-959 TFGGIGSQVVSGT
+959 TFGGIVSQVVSGT
-972 TRFLDPYNALVGL
+972 TRFIDPYNALVGL

-992 KHIDRK
+992 KHVDRK

-1027 TASIGDIQSD
+1027 SASIGDIRSD

-1055 LNRIGRPNYLAD
+1055 LNIIGRPNYLAD
-1067 RKTKIAVA
+1067 KRTKIAVA
-1075 GNRYNQIFHDQVEI
+1075 GNRYNEIFHDTVEV

-1100 ITGKI
+1100 KKGKI
-1105 EGSRSTEL
+1105 EGSGSTQL
-1113 EVRTKLVNNIFEEAR
+1113 EVRTKLVNNIFTEAR
-1128 EITKS
+1128 EITKY
-1133 LMEFGAESLNDMQLG
+1133 LMETGAESLSDMQLQ
-1148 KLLEL
+1148 KLLDL
-1153 ENKFTI
+1153 EGKFTI
-1159 PKIDRALK
+1159 PKIDRALE
-1167 NLEEEFGEGLEFK
+1167 NLKMEFGEDLEFQ

>member
-1 MSNRYEK
+1 MSNRYEQ
-8 MMQGQSTTVTTQP
+8 MMQGQSPTVTTQP
-21 TNRYQRMME
+21 TNRYQRMMQ
-30 GSDTTISPLT
+30 GSDTTISPPT
-40 VDTQPSMMEI
+40 VDTQPLMMEI
-50 GDYSSTDI
+50 GDYSSNDI
-58 IENDELYNV
+58 IENDELFNV

-104 TVRAINELSFLNSL
+104 TVRAVNELAFLNSL
-118 NPEDEDDLEKL
+118 DPDDEDDLEKL

-163 EAILDPANIIGL
+163 EAILDPANLIGL

-183 GGTKVAT
+183 GGTKVAS

-202 KNLLKGKGKETAK
+202 KNLLKGKSKETAK
-215 KQADKMWARVMRG
+215 KQADKMWAKVMRG
-228 AAKDEKNAAIQS
+228 AAKDEKNVAVQNK
-240 RLKKD
+240 LKKE
-245 SAKGMKALATRQGLK
+245 SAKGMKALATKQGLK

-277 LAYEDGLVRTTGK
+277 LAYEDGLVRTTGR
-290 EGNYI
+290 EGNYL

-302 LGSIAVGGGL
+302 IGSLAVGGGL
-312 GSASV
+312 GATSV
-317 LLSRPKTGDVMER
+317 LLSRKSG
-330 VLDPFQVTKRTDDL
+330 DL
-344 ALPAADVAPVKK
+344 ALPATDVAPVEKVRN
-356 ITNVSEVANSYLDHI
+356 INRVTDSLLQHI

-380 RNKVNAG
+380 REKVNAG
-387 RNLAIGDYG
+387 KNLAVGDYG

-404 LGNTDTGL
+404 LGNED
-412 KGLAQIMDE
+412 KGLIGLAEVMYE
-421 QGFTYTPRYTGDKVS
+421 QGFTYTPRYSGDKVS
-436 NFVADV
+436 NFVSDV
-442 IREADPQDIKKFFT
+442 IKEADPQDIKNFLT
-456 DFEDLSGVTVY
+456 DFE
-467 LSREAQDNTTGIN
+467 EMTGITMYTSKEAGID
-480 KKLSEFTPEDF
+480 KKLRDFTPADF
-491 SNAFA
+491 SKAFA
-496 YWASKRGEGLGFIS
+496 YWASKRGEGLGAIS
-510 RLHRVIKADKD
+510 RLNRIITGERDVRN
-521 IGDTTFGEFT
+521 TTFSDFT
-531 QAMFDTGL
+531 QSMFDTGL
-539 AQRKSKEKSSL
+539 AQKKSAEGSSL
-550 LGGKLEGV
+550 FRGKLKDV
-558 NLAMGAE
+558 DLAFGAE
-565 GVKAGQNRIVRML
+565 GIKAGQNRIVRML

-611 GKAGFQKLIG
+611 GKGLGQKLLQNENAG
-621 NHDAKESLRI
+621 ESLRI
-631 AGAYYRANKQKVRNL
+631 AGAYLRANKQKIRNM
-646 LDPNMTYDSFKSIS
+646 LDPNMTYDAFKSIS
-660 LKNPEAMREL
+660 IKNPDAMREL

-683 VVKQSGFNPDET
+683 VLKQSGFNPDET
-695 ILGATSEKIVD
+695 IGGAVSEKVVD

-735 ISYGKTFS
+735 ITYGKSFS
-743 EFFKDPDAA
+743 EFFKDPNAA

-775 FSLSYKDKTTIGEL
+775 FSLSYKDDTTIGEL
-789 AGFLENFRNTP
+789 AGFVENFRNTP

-815 LAFSMDMTS
+815 VAFSMDMTG
-824 ISAWQKFLSPTSQ
+824 ISFIQKLASPASQ
-837 ERSLKELSMR
+837 TRSAKELGLR
-847 GAMGLGFIYT
+847 GAIGLGFIGT
-857 MAEDEQIYREQG
+857 MIQDEQIYREQG

-892 SHFKAGARILSYGL
+892 SHFKAGARILSYAA
-906 EGKRPPEGEVA
+906 EGKKPPEGEVK
-917 QINDIIGINQLTRQ
+917 QISDIIGINQLTRQ

-938 FGNSVKKLVS
+938 FGNSVNKVIS
-948 GDVGIFEAIEK
+948 GDISIIEGVAN
-959 TFGGIGSQVVSGT
+959 TFGGIASQVVSGT
-972 TRFLDPYNALVGL
+972 TRFIDPYNALVGL

-992 KHIDRK
+992 KHVDRK

-1027 TASIGDIQSD
+1027 SASIGDIRSD

-1055 LNRIGRPNYLAD
+1055 LNIIGRPNYLAD
-1067 RKTKIAVA
+1067 KRTKIAVA
-1075 GNRYNQIFHDQVEI
+1075 GNRYNEIFHDTVEV

-1100 ITGKI
+1100 KKGKI
-1105 EGSRSTEL
+1105 EGSGSTQL
-1113 EVRTKLVNNIFEEAR
+1113 EVRTKLVNNIFTEAR
-1128 EITKS
+1128 EITKY
-1133 LMEFGAESLNDMQLG
+1133 LMETGAESLSDMQLQ
-1148 KLLEL
+1148 KLLDL
-1153 ENKFTI
+1153 EGKFTI
-1159 PKIDRALK
+1159 PKIDRALE
-1167 NLEEEFGEGLEFK
+1167 NLKMEFGEDLEFQ

>member
-1 MSNRYEK
+1 MSNRYEQ
-8 MMQGQSTTVTTQP
+8 MMQGQSPTVTTQP
-21 TNRYQRMME
+21 TNRYQRMMQD
-30 GSDTTISPLT
+30 SDTTISPPT

-50 GDYSSTDI
+50 GDYSSNDI
-58 IENDELYNV
+58 IENDELFNI

-104 TVRAINELSFLNSL
+104 TVRAVNELAFLNSL
-118 NPEDEDDLEKL
+118 NPDDEDDLEKL

-163 EAILDPANIIGL
+163 EAILDPANLIGL

-183 GGTKVAT
+183 GGTKVAS

-202 KNLLKGKGKETAK
+202 KNLLKGKSKETAK
-215 KQADKMWARVMRG
+215 KQADKMWAKVMRG
-228 AAKDEKNAAIQS
+228 AAKDEKNVAVQNK
-240 RLKKD
+240 LKKE
-245 SAKGMKALATRQGLK
+245 SAKGMKALATKQGLK

-277 LAYEDGLVRTTGK
+277 LAYEDGLVRTTGR
-290 EGNYI
+290 EGNYL

-302 LGSIAVGGGL
+302 IGSLAVGGGL
-312 GSASV
+312 GATSV
-317 LLSRPKTGDVMER
+317 LLSRKSG
-330 VLDPFQVTKRTDDL
+330 DL
-344 ALPAADVAPVKK
+344 ALPATDVAPVEKVRN
-356 ITNVSEVANSYLDHI
+356 INRVTDSLLQHI

-380 RNKVNAG
+380 REKVNAG
-387 RNLAIGDYG
+387 KNLAVGDYG

-404 LGNTDTGL
+404 LGNED
-412 KGLAQIMDE
+412 KGLIGLAEVMYE
-421 QGFTYTPRYTGDKVS
+421 QGFTYTPRYSGDKVS

-442 IREADPQDIKKFFT
+442 IKEADPQDIKNFLT
-456 DFEDLSGVTVY
+456 DFE
-467 LSREAQDNTTGIN
+467 EMTGITMYTSKEAGID
-480 KKLSEFTPEDF
+480 KKLRDFTPADF
-491 SNAFA
+491 SKAFA
-496 YWASKRGEGLGFIS
+496 YWASKRGEGLGAIS
-510 RLHRVIKADKD
+510 RLNRIITGERDVRN
-521 IGDTTFGEFT
+521 TTFSDFT
-531 QAMFDTGL
+531 QSMFDTGL
-539 AQRKSKEKSSL
+539 AQKKSAEGSSL
-550 LGGKLEGV
+550 FRGKLKDV
-558 NLAMGAE
+558 DLAFGAE
-565 GVKAGQNRIVRML
+565 GIKAGQNRIVRML

-611 GKAGFQKLIG
+611 GKGLGQKLLQNENAG
-621 NHDAKESLRI
+621 ESLRI
-631 AGAYYRANKQKVRNL
+631 AGAYLRANKQKIRNM
-646 LDPNMTYDSFKSIS
+646 LDPNMTYDAFKSIS
-660 LKNPEAMREL
+660 IKNPDAMREL

-683 VVKQSGFNPDET
+683 VLKQSGFNPDET
-695 ILGATSEKIVD
+695 IGGAVSEKVVD

-735 ISYGKTFS
+735 ITYGKSFS
-743 EFFKDPDAA
+743 EFFKDPNAA

-775 FSLSYKDKTTIGEL
+775 FSLSYKDDTTIGEL
-789 AGFLENFRNTP
+789 AGFVENFRNTP

-815 LAFSMDMTS
+815 VAFSMDMTG
-824 ISAWQKFLSPTSQ
+824 ISFIQKLASPASQ
-837 ERSLKELSMR
+837 TRSAKELGLR
-847 GAMGLGFIYT
+847 GAIGLGFIGT
-857 MAEDEQIYREQG
+857 MIQDEQVYREQG

-892 SHFKAGARILSYGL
+892 SHFKAGARILSYAA
-906 EGKRPPEGEVA
+906 EGKKPPEGEVK
-917 QINDIIGINQLTRQ
+917 QISDIIGINQLTRQ

-938 FGNSVKKLVS
+938 FGNSVNKVIS
-948 GDVGIFEAIEK
+948 GDISIIEGVAN
-959 TFGGIGSQVVSGT
+959 TFGGIASQVVSGT
-972 TRFLDPYNALVGL
+972 TRFIDPYNALVGL

-1027 TASIGDIQSD
+1027 SASIGDIRSD

-1055 LNRIGRPNYLAD
+1055 LNIIGRPNYLAD
-1067 RKTKIAVA
+1067 KRTKIAVA
-1075 GNRYNQIFHDQVEI
+1075 GNRYNEIFHDTVEV

-1100 ITGKI
+1100 KKGKI
-1105 EGSRSTEL
+1105 EGSGSTQL
-1113 EVRTKLVNNIFEEAR
+1113 EVRTKLVNNIFTEAR
-1128 EITKS
+1128 EITKY
-1133 LMEFGAESLNDMQLG
+1133 LMETGAESLSDMQLQ
-1148 KLLEL
+1148 KLLDL
-1153 ENKFTI
+1153 EGKFTI
-1159 PKIDRALK
+1159 PKIDRALE
-1167 NLEEEFGEGLEFK
+1167 NLKMEFGEDLEFQ

>member
-1 MSNRYEK
+1 MSNRYEQ
-8 MMQGQSTTVTTQP
+8 MMQGQSPTVTTQP
-21 TNRYQRMME
+21 TNRYQRMMQ
-30 GSDTTISPLT
+30 GSDTTISPPT
-40 VDTQPSMMEI
+40 VDTQPLMMEI
-50 GDYSSTDI
+50 GDYSSNDI
-58 IENDELYNV
+58 IENDELFNI

-104 TVRAINELSFLNSL
+104 TVRAVNELAFLNSL
-118 NPEDEDDLEKL
+118 NPDDEDDLEKL
-129 NKVGKFYTMFEGMET
+129 NKGGKFYTMFEGMET

-163 EAILDPANIIGL
+163 EAILDPANLIGL

-183 GGTKVAT
+183 GGTKVAS

-202 KNLLKGKGKETAK
+202 KNLLKGKSKETAK
-215 KQADKMWARVMRG
+215 KQADKMWAKTMRG
-228 AAKDEKNAAIQS
+228 AARDEKNIAVQNK
-240 RLKKD
+240 LKKE
-245 SAKGMKALATRQGLK
+245 SARGMKALATKQGLK

-277 LAYEDGLVRTTGK
+277 LAYEDGLVRTTGR
-290 EGNYI
+290 EGNYL

-302 LGSIAVGGGL
+302 IGSLAVGGGL
-312 GSASV
+312 GATSV
-317 LLSRPKTGDVMER
+317 LLSRKSG
-330 VLDPFQVTKRTDDL
+330 DL
-344 ALPAADVAPVKK
+344 ALPATDVAPVEKVRN
-356 ITNVSEVANSYLDHI
+356 INRVTDSLLQHI

-380 RNKVNAG
+380 REKVNAG
-387 RNLAIGDYG
+387 KNLAVGDYG

-404 LGNTDTGL
+404 LGNED
-412 KGLAQIMDE
+412 KGLIGLAEVMYE
-421 QGFTYTPRYTGDKVS
+421 QGFTYTPRYSGDKVS
-436 NFVADV
+436 NFVSDV
-442 IREADPQDIKKFFT
+442 IKEADPQDIKNFLT
-456 DFEDLSGVTVY
+456 DFE
-467 LSREAQDNTTGIN
+467 EMTGITMYTSKEAGID
-480 KKLSEFTPEDF
+480 KKLRDFTPADF
-491 SNAFA
+491 SKAFA
-496 YWASKRGEGLGFIS
+496 YWASKRGEGLGAIS
-510 RLHRVIKADKD
+510 RLNRIIRADKD

-539 AQRKSKEKSSL
+539 AQRKYSEKSSL

-558 NLAMGAE
+558 DLAFGAE
-565 GVKAGQNRIVRML
+565 GIKAGQNRIVRML

-611 GKAGFQKLIG
+611 GKGLGQKLLQNENAG
-621 NHDAKESLRI
+621 ESLRI
-631 AGAYYRANKQKVRNL
+631 AGAYLRANKQKIRNM
-646 LDPNMTYDSFKSIS
+646 LDPNMTYDAFKSIS
-660 LKNPEAMREL
+660 IKNPDAMREL

-683 VVKQSGFNPDET
+683 VLKQSGFNPDET
-695 ILGATSEKIVD
+695 IGGAVSEKVVD

-735 ISYGKTFS
+735 ITYGKSFS
-743 EFFKDPDAA
+743 EFFKDPNAA

-775 FSLSYKDKTTIGEL
+775 FSLSYKDDTTIGEL
-789 AGFLENFRNTP
+789 AGFVENFRNTP

-815 LAFSMDMTS
+815 VAFSMDMTG
-824 ISAWQKFLSPTSQ
+824 ISFIQKLASPTSQ
-837 ERSLKELSMR
+837 TRSAKELGLR
-847 GAMGLGFIYT
+847 GAIGLGFIGT
-857 MAEDEQIYREQG
+857 MIQDEQIYREQG

-892 SHFKAGARILSYGL
+892 SHFKAGARILSYAA
-906 EGKRPPEGEVA
+906 EGKKPPEGEVK
-917 QINDIIGINQLTRQ
+917 QISDIIGINQLTRQ

-938 FGNSVKKLVS
+938 FGNSVNKVIS
-948 GDVGIFEAIEK
+948 GDISIIEGVAN
-959 TFGGIGSQVVSGT
+959 TFGGIASQVVSGT
-972 TRFLDPYNALVGL
+972 TRFIDPYNALVGL

-992 KHIDRK
+992 KHVDRK

-1027 TASIGDIQSD
+1027 SASIGDIRSD

-1055 LNRIGRPNYLAD
+1055 LNIIGRPNYLAD
-1067 RKTKIAVA
+1067 KRTKIAVA
-1075 GNRYNQIFHDQVEI
+1075 GNRYNEIFHDTVEV

-1100 ITGKI
+1100 KKGKI
-1105 EGSRSTEL
+1105 EGSGSTQL
-1113 EVRTKLVNNIFEEAR
+1113 EVRTKLVNNIFTEAR
-1128 EITKS
+1128 EITKY
-1133 LMEFGAESLNDMQLG
+1133 LMETGAESLSDMQLQ
-1148 KLLEL
+1148 KLLDL
-1153 ENKFTI
+1153 EGKFTI
-1159 PKIDRALK
+1159 PKIDRALE
-1167 NLEEEFGEGLEFK
+1167 NLKMEFGEDLEFQ

>member
-1 MSNRYEK
+1 MSNRYEQ
-8 MMQGQSTTVTTQP
+8 MMQGQSPTVTTQP
-21 TNRYQRMME
+21 TNRYQRMMQ
-30 GSDTTISPLT
+30 GSDTTISPPT

-50 GDYSSTDI
+50 GDYSSNDI
-58 IENDELYNV
+58 IENDELFNI

-104 TVRAINELSFLNSL
+104 TVRAVNELAFLNSL
-118 NPEDEDDLEKL
+118 NPDDEDDLEKL

-163 EAILDPANIIGL
+163 EAILDPANLIGL

-183 GGTKVAT
+183 GGTKVAS

-202 KNLLKGKGKETAK
+202 KNLLKGKSKETAK
-215 KQADKMWARVMRG
+215 KQADKMWAKTMRG
-228 AAKDEKNAAIQS
+228 AARDEKNIAVQNK
-240 RLKKD
+240 LKKE
-245 SAKGMKALATRQGLK
+245 SARGMKALATKQGLK

-277 LAYEDGLVRTTGK
+277 LAYEDGLVRTTGR
-290 EGNYI
+290 EGNYL

-302 LGSIAVGGGL
+302 IGSLAVGGGL
-312 GSASV
+312 GATSV
-317 LLSRPKTGDVMER
+317 LLSRKSG
-330 VLDPFQVTKRTDDL
+330 DL
-344 ALPAADVAPVKK
+344 ALPATDVAPVEKVRN
-356 ITNVSEVANSYLDHI
+356 INRVTDSLLQHI

-380 RNKVNAG
+380 REKVNAG
-387 RNLAIGDYG
+387 KNLAVGDYG

-404 LGNTDTGL
+404 LGNED
-412 KGLAQIMDE
+412 KGLIGLAEVMYE
-421 QGFTYTPRYTGDKVS
+421 QGFTYTPRYSGDKVS
-436 NFVADV
+436 NFVSDV
-442 IREADPQDIKKFFT
+442 IKEADPQDIKNFLT
-456 DFEDLSGVTVY
+456 DFE
-467 LSREAQDNTTGIN
+467 EMTGITMYTSKEAGID
-480 KKLSEFTPEDF
+480 KKLRDFTPADF
-491 SNAFA
+491 SKAFA
-496 YWASKRGEGLGFIS
+496 YWASKRGEGLGAIS
-510 RLHRVIKADKD
+510 RLSRIITGERDVRN
-521 IGDTTFGEFT
+521 TTFSDFT
-531 QAMFDTGL
+531 QSMFDTGL
-539 AQRKSKEKSSL
+539 AQKKSAEGSSL
-550 LGGKLEGV
+550 FRGKLKDV
-558 NLAMGAE
+558 DLAFGAE
-565 GVKAGQNRIVRML
+565 GIKAGQNRIVRML

-611 GKAGFQKLIG
+611 GKGLGQKLLQNENAG
-621 NHDAKESLRI
+621 ESLRI
-631 AGAYYRANKQKVRNL
+631 AGAYLRANKQKIRNM
-646 LDPNMTYDSFKSIS
+646 LDPNMTYDAFKSIS
-660 LKNPEAMREL
+660 IKNPDAMREL

-683 VVKQSGFNPDET
+683 VLKQSGFNPDET
-695 ILGATSEKIVD
+695 IGGAVSEKVVD

-735 ISYGKTFS
+735 ITYGKSFS
-743 EFFKDPDAA
+743 EFFKDPNAA

-775 FSLSYKDKTTIGEL
+775 FSLSYKDDTTIGEL
-789 AGFLENFRNTP
+789 AGFVENFRNTP

-815 LAFSMDMTS
+815 VAFSMDMTG
-824 ISAWQKFLSPTSQ
+824 ISFIQKLASPASQ
-837 ERSLKELSMR
+837 TRSAKELGLR
-847 GAMGLGFIYT
+847 GAIGLGFIGT
-857 MAEDEQIYREQG
+857 MIQDEQIYREQG

-892 SHFKAGARILSYGL
+892 SHFKAGARILSYAA
-906 EGKRPPEGEVA
+906 EGKKPPEGEVK
-917 QINDIIGINQLTRQ
+917 QISDIIGINQLTRQ

-938 FGNSVKKLVS
+938 FGNSVNKVIS
-948 GDVGIFEAIEK
+948 GDISIIEGVAN
-959 TFGGIGSQVVSGT
+959 TFGGIASQVVSGT
-972 TRFLDPYNALVGL
+972 TRFIDPYNALVGL

-992 KHIDRK
+992 KHVDRK

-1027 TASIGDIQSD
+1027 SASIGDIRSD

-1055 LNRIGRPNYLAD
+1055 LNIIGRPNYLAD
-1067 RKTKIAVA
+1067 KRTKIAVA
-1075 GNRYNQIFHDQVEI
+1075 GNRYNEIFHDTVEV

-1100 ITGKI
+1100 KKGKI
-1105 EGSRSTEL
+1105 EGSGSTQL
-1113 EVRTKLVNNIFEEAR
+1113 EVRTKLVNNIFTEAR
-1128 EITKS
+1128 EITKY
-1133 LMEFGAESLNDMQLG
+1133 LMETGAESLSDMQLQ
-1148 KLLEL
+1148 KLLDL
-1153 ENKFTI
+1153 EGKFTI
-1159 PKIDRALK
+1159 PKIDRALE
-1167 NLEEEFGEGLEFK
+1167 NLKMEFGEDLEFQ

>member
-1 MSNRYEK
+1 MSNRYEQ
-8 MMQGQSTTVTTQP
+8 MMQGQSPTVTTQP

-30 GSDTTISPLT
+30 GSDTTISPPT

-50 GDYSSTDI
+50 GDYSSNDI
-58 IENDELYNV
+58 IENDELFNV

-104 TVRAINELSFLNSL
+104 TVRAVNELAFLNSL
-118 NPEDEDDLEKL
+118 DPDDEDDLEKL

-163 EAILDPANIIGL
+163 EAILDPANLIGL

-183 GGTKVAT
+183 GGTKVAS

-202 KNLLKGKGKETAK
+202 KNLLKGKSKETAK
-215 KQADKMWARVMRG
+215 KQADKMWAKVMRG
-228 AAKDEKNAAIQS
+228 AAKDEKNVAVQN
-240 RLKKD
+240 RLKKE
-245 SAKGMKALATRQGLK
+245 SAKGMKALTTKQGLK

-290 EGNYI
+290 EGNYL

-302 LGSIAVGGGL
+302 IGSLAVGGGL
-312 GSASV
+312 GATSV
-317 LLSRPKTGDVMER
+317 LLSRKSG
-330 VLDPFQVTKRTDDL
+330 DL
-344 ALPAADVAPVKK
+344 ALPATDVAPVEKVRN
-356 ITNVSEVANSYLDHI
+356 INRVTDSLLQHI

-380 RNKVNAG
+380 REKVNAG
-387 RNLAIGDYG
+387 KNLAVGDYG

-404 LGNTDTGL
+404 LGNED
-412 KGLAQIMDE
+412 KGLIGLAEVMYE
-421 QGFTYTPRYTGDKVS
+421 QGFTYTPRYSGDKVS
-436 NFVADV
+436 NFVSDV
-442 IREADPQDIKKFFT
+442 IKEADPQDIKNFLT
-456 DFEDLSGVTVY
+456 DFE
-467 LSREAQDNTTGIN
+467 EMTGITMYTSKEAGID
-480 KKLSEFTPEDF
+480 KKLRDFTPADF
-491 SNAFA
+491 SKAFA
-496 YWASKRGEGLGFIS
+496 YWASKRGEGLGAIS
-510 RLHRVIKADKD
+510 RLNRIITGERDVRN
-521 IGDTTFGEFT
+521 TTFSDFT
-531 QAMFDTGL
+531 QSMFDTGL
-539 AQRKSKEKSSL
+539 AQKKSAEGSSL
-550 LGGKLEGV
+550 FRGKLKDVDLGF
-558 NLAMGAE
+558 GAE
-565 GVKAGQNRIVRML
+565 GIKAGQNRIIRML

-611 GKAGFQKLIG
+611 GKGLGQKLLQNENAG
-621 NHDAKESLRI
+621 ESLRI
-631 AGAYYRANKQKVRNL
+631 AGAYLRANKQKIRNM
-646 LDPNMTYDSFKSIS
+646 LDPNMTYDAFKSIS
-660 LKNPEAMREL
+660 IKNPDAMREL

-683 VVKQSGFNPDET
+683 VLKQSGFNPDET
-695 ILGATSEKIVD
+695 IGGAVSEKVVD

-735 ISYGKTFS
+735 ITYGKSFS
-743 EFFKDPDAA
+743 EFFKDPNAA

-775 FSLSYKDKTTIGEL
+775 FSLSYKDDTTIGEL
-789 AGFLENFRNTP
+789 AGFVENFRNTP

-815 LAFSMDMTS
+815 VAFSMDMTG
-824 ISAWQKFLSPTSQ
+824 ISFFQKLASPASQ
-837 ERSLKELSMR
+837 TRSAKELGLR
-847 GAMGLGFIYT
+847 GAIGLGFIGT
-857 MAEDEQIYREQG
+857 MIQDEQIYREQG

-892 SHFKAGARILSYGL
+892 SHFKAGARILSYAA
-906 EGKRPPEGEVA
+906 EGKKAPEGEVK
-917 QINDIIGINQLTRQ
+917 QISDIIGINQLTRQ

-938 FGNSVKKLVS
+938 FGNSVNKVIS
-948 GDVGIFEAIEK
+948 GDISVIEGVAN
-959 TFGGIGSQVVSGT
+959 TFGGIVSQVVSGT
-972 TRFLDPYNALVGL
+972 TRFIDPYNALVGL

-992 KHIDRK
+992 KHVDRK

-1027 TASIGDIQSD
+1027 SASIGDIRSD

-1042 AYREVELTDTAKI
+1042 AYREVELTDTSKI
-1055 LNRIGRPNYLAD
+1055 LNMIGRPNYLAD
-1067 RKTKIAVA
+1067 KRTKIAVA
-1075 GNRYNQIFHDQVEI
+1075 GNRYNEIFHDTVEV

-1100 ITGKI
+1100 KKGKI
-1105 EGSRSTEL
+1105 EGSGSTQL
-1113 EVRTKLVNNIFEEAR
+1113 EVRTKLVNNIFTEAR
-1128 EITKS
+1128 EITKY
-1133 LMEFGAESLNDMQLG
+1133 LMETGAESLSDMQLQ
-1148 KLLEL
+1148 KLLDL
-1153 ENKFTI
+1153 EGKFTI
-1159 PKIDRALK
+1159 PKIDRALE
-1167 NLEEEFGEGLEFK
+1167 NLKMEFGEDLEFQ

>member
-1 MSNRYEK
+1 MSNRYEQ
-8 MMQGQSTTVTTQP
+8 MMQGQSPTVTTQP
-21 TNRYQRMME
+21 TNRYQRMMQ
-30 GSDTTISPLT
+30 GSDTTISPPT

-50 GDYSSTDI
+50 GDYSSNDI
-58 IENDELYNV
+58 IENDELFNI

-104 TVRAINELSFLNSL
+104 TVRAVNELAFLNSL
-118 NPEDEDDLEKL
+118 DPDDEDDLEKL

-163 EAILDPANIIGL
+163 EAILDPANLIGL

-183 GGTKVAT
+183 GGTKVAS

-202 KNLLKGKGKETAK
+202 KNLLKGKSKETAK

-228 AAKDEKNAAIQS
+228 AARDEKNIAVQNK
-240 RLKKD
+240 LKKE
-245 SAKGMKALATRQGLK
+245 SARGMKALATKQGLK

-277 LAYEDGLVRTTGK
+277 LAYEDGLVRTTGR
-290 EGNYI
+290 EGNYL

-302 LGSIAVGGGL
+302 IGSLAVGGGL
-312 GSASV
+312 GATSV
-317 LLSRPKTGDVMER
+317 LLSRKSG
-330 VLDPFQVTKRTDDL
+330 DL
-344 ALPAADVAPVKK
+344 ALPATDVAPVEKVRN
-356 ITNVSEVANSYLDHI
+356 INRVTDSLLQHI

-380 RNKVNAG
+380 REKVNAG
-387 RNLAIGDYG
+387 KNLAVGDYG

-404 LGNTDTGL
+404 LGNED
-412 KGLAQIMDE
+412 KGLIGLAEVMYE
-421 QGFTYTPRYTGDKVS
+421 QGFTYTPRYSGDKVS
-436 NFVADV
+436 NFVSDV
-442 IREADPQDIKKFFT
+442 IKEADPQDIKNFLT
-456 DFEDLSGVTVY
+456 DFE
-467 LSREAQDNTTGIN
+467 EMTGITMYTSKEAGID
-480 KKLSEFTPEDF
+480 KKLRDFTPADF
-491 SNAFA
+491 SKAFA
-496 YWASKRGEGLGFIS
+496 YWASKRGEGLGAIS
-510 RLHRVIKADKD
+510 RLNRIITGERDVRN
-521 IGDTTFGEFT
+521 TTFSDFT
-531 QAMFDTGL
+531 QSMFDTGL
-539 AQRKSKEKSSL
+539 AQKKSAEGSSL
-550 LGGKLEGV
+550 FRGKLKDV
-558 NLAMGAE
+558 DLAFGAE
-565 GVKAGQNRIVRML
+565 GIKAGQNRIVRML

-611 GKAGFQKLIG
+611 GKGLGQKLLQNENAG
-621 NHDAKESLRI
+621 ESLRI
-631 AGAYYRANKQKVRNL
+631 AGAYLRANKQKIRNM
-646 LDPNMTYDSFKSIS
+646 LDPNMTYDAFKSIS
-660 LKNPEAMREL
+660 IKNPDAMREL

-683 VVKQSGFNPDET
+683 VLKQSGFNPDET
-695 ILGATSEKIVD
+695 IGGAVSEKVVD

-735 ISYGKTFS
+735 ITYGKSFS
-743 EFFKDPDAA
+743 EFFKDPNAA

-789 AGFLENFRNTP
+789 AGFVENFRNTP

-815 LAFSMDMTS
+815 VAFSMDMTG
-824 ISAWQKFLSPTSQ
+824 ISFIQKLASPTSQ
-837 ERSLKELSMR
+837 TRSAKELGLR
-847 GAMGLGFIYT
+847 GAIGLGFIGT
-857 MAEDEQIYREQG
+857 MIQDEQIYREQG

-892 SHFKAGARILSYGL
+892 SHFKAGARILSYAA
-906 EGKRPPEGEVA
+906 EGKKPPEGEVK
-917 QINDIIGINQLTRQ
+917 QISDIIGINQLTRQ

-938 FGNSVKKLVS
+938 FGNSVNKVIS
-948 GDVGIFEAIEK
+948 GDISIIEGVAN
-959 TFGGIGSQVVSGT
+959 TFGGIASQVVSGT
-972 TRFLDPYNALVGL
+972 TRFIDPYNALVGL

-992 KHIDRK
+992 KHVDRK

-1027 TASIGDIQSD
+1027 SASIGDIRSD

-1055 LNRIGRPNYLAD
+1055 LNIIGRPNYLAD
-1067 RKTKIAVA
+1067 KRTKIAVA
-1075 GNRYNQIFHDQVEI
+1075 GNRYNEIFHDTVEV

-1100 ITGKI
+1100 KKGKI
-1105 EGSRSTEL
+1105 EGSGSTQL
-1113 EVRTKLVNNIFEEAR
+1113 EVRTKLVNNIFTEAR
-1128 EITKS
+1128 EITKY
-1133 LMEFGAESLNDMQLG
+1133 LMETGAESLSDMQLQ
-1148 KLLEL
+1148 KLLDL
-1153 ENKFTI
+1153 EGKFTI
-1159 PKIDRALK
+1159 PKIDRALE
-1167 NLEEEFGEGLEFK
+1167 NLKMEFGEDLEFQ